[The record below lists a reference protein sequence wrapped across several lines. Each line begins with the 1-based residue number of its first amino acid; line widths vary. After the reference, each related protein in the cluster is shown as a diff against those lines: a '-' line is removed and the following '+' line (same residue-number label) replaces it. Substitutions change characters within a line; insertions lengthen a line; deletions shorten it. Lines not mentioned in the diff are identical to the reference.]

1 MQRILSKRVLRDIR
15 ENLLRYLALFFL
27 VAMVMYMVVAIVGA
41 SETIMQGTEES
52 AAVHHREDGQFGVFV
67 PLTDSEVTQIT
78 DKGVTVQQDFSLD
91 FHQGQATLRI
101 YQAREKIDLFAPEQG
116 AELPMQGEILLEQHY
131 AEKHELGLGDT
142 LTVGG
147 RDFIVAGIGSTPDY
161 DATYEKTS
169 DTTVDSNLFGVGFV
183 TAEDYEALKAGGQN
197 FRTED
202 YTYTY
207 LLNGAM
213 TDQELKELLQSFELD
228 RSKVTDTY
236 FLEMLADAEET
247 KNDIQDGIRELLDGV
262 NELTDG
268 VDELAEHNTDLTDA
282 ADTLFD
288 AMLEQVNDS
297 LEDAGVEVT
306 LTSSNYEQ
314 QLNTMIADPHAYTAS
329 MQEDLQDIKKSLD
342 ELQEF
347 RDGVKSYT
355 DGVNAASAGGG
366 ALVGGMSKITENS
379 AALNQGAYGIF
390 NAILGMVNEQLKTQL
405 EPYAAYGIT
414 FSGLTLDGYGEQLDQ
429 MAAVFTQ
436 KGASQTAAQLA
447 AVKGQ
452 LDKVARFRDGV
463 KAYTAGV
470 GEAAGGSQQLFGGLS
485 VLYTA
490 SEPLVS
496 GTDAV
501 VDALMDMV
509 EAQLKEN
516 NITVDLTADNYKEE
530 LDRLAAEGS
539 MDIKLRDS
547 LQEAKDT
554 LADLEDFREG
564 IIEYTDAVSEIA
576 DGSKELR
583 DGVRELQ
590 EEADDMIEEY
600 FTFDIDNLTQFL
612 IAEDNPRIDAAA
624 GDVVINRF
632 AGILAGIILMVL
644 FTYVISVF
652 VIHNIEKESSVI
664 GALYAL
670 GVTRGQLLF
679 HYLLNP
685 MLISFLGGAV
695 GCILGFSKYGTGWQM
710 GDSIAYYSLPPM
722 QIVTP
727 GYLLFYSLIMPPVT
741 AAVVNYLVI
750 NKKLKRTALSLLRNE
765 QTAGKAGRIQNMNLG
780 NMKFLLRFQIRQMLR
795 EIRSAFAVVIGMF
808 ICLLILMLSIDCAV
822 LCINFGNACLE
833 ETKYAYMYTYKYP
846 TEDVPEGGTP
856 AYVENLKKE
865 AYGYNLDVTVLG
877 IDDDNPYF
885 PIATADKKNEIV
897 ISSAAAQ
904 KFGVKVGDKLVLS
917 DEVNERDYAFTV
929 KDIVSFTSGLLILM
943 LSIDCAVLC
952 INFGNACL
960 EETKYAYMYTY
971 KYPTEDVPEGGTP
984 AYVENLKK
992 EAYGYNLD
1000 VTVLGIDDDNPY
1012 FPIATADKKN
1022 EIVISSAA
1030 AQKFGVKVGDK
1041 LVLSDEVNERDYAF
1055 TVKDIVSFTSGVY
1068 VFLDRDVMQELFD
1081 QEDDYYNVVFADHAL
1096 DIDNGRLYA
1105 TVSKDN
1111 VAESSQIF
1119 TDMMGPMVVM
1129 LVAISALIFMI
1140 VMYLMMKVMIDRS
1153 AFSIS
1158 LMKVFGYRRR
1168 EIRRLY
1174 LDGNFYVILLGAVIC
1189 VPLAKWSMDL
1199 VYPYCIANV
1208 AIGMDLKFTPQI
1220 YIMIYGGILLCYM
1233 VINFLLVGRLNKLV
1247 PAEILKN
1254 RE

>member
-27 VAMVMYMVVAIVGA
+27 VALVMYMVVAIVGA
-41 SETIMQGTEES
+41 AETIMQGTKES
-52 AAVHHREDGQFGVFV
+52 GRIHHREDGQFGVFV
-67 PLTDSEVTQIT
+67 PLTDDEIAQIT
-78 DKGVTVQQDFSLD
+78 EKGVTLQRDFSLD
-91 FHQGQATLRI
+91 FHLGQSTLRV
-101 YQAREKIDLFAPEQG
+101 YRERETVDLFVPSQG
-116 AELPMQGEILLEQHY
+116 SEVPAQGEILLEQHY
-131 AEKHELGLGDT
+131 AEKHELGLGDS

-147 RDFIVAGIGSTPDY
+147 RDFIVTGIGSTPDY
-161 DATYEKTS
+161 DAAYEKTS

-183 TAEDYEALKAGGQN
+183 TAEDYEALKAGGEN

-207 LLNGAM
+207 LLNDAM

-247 KNDIQDGIRELLDGV
+247 KNDLQDGIRELLDGV
-262 NELTDG
+262 NELADG
-268 VDELAEHNTDLTDA
+268 VDELAEHNAELTDA

-297 LEDAGVEVT
+297 LKDAGVEVR

-314 QLNTMIADPHAYTAS
+314 QLNTMIANPHAYTAS
-329 MQEDLQDIKKSLD
+329 MRQDLQDIKKSLD
-342 ELQEF
+342 ELQEYK
-347 RDGVKSYT
+347 DGIKAYT
-355 DGVNAASAGGG
+355 EGVNAASDGSGK
-366 ALVGGMSKITENS
+366 LVVGMGQITANS
-379 AALNQGAYGIF
+379 DALNQGADAIF
-390 NAILGMVNEQLKTQL
+390 NAILGMVNEQLQAQFS
-405 EPYAAYGIT
+405 AAGFP
-414 FSGLTLDGYGEQLDQ
+414 FSGLTADGYGKELDQ
-429 MAAVFTQ
+429 MAVMFTQ
-436 KGASQTAAQLA
+436 MGYSQVAAQLST
-447 AVKGQ
+447 VKGQ
-452 LDKVARFRDGV
+452 LDTVAKFRDGV
-463 KAYTAGV
+463 KAYTKGV
-470 GEAAGGSQQLFGGLS
+470 GEASIGNQQLFGGLS
-485 VLYTA
+485 TLYTA
-490 SEPLVS
+490 SEVVVD

-501 VDALMDMV
+501 VDALIDMV
-509 EAQLKEN
+509 EAQLKESD
-516 NITVDLTADNYKEE
+516 ISVDLTADNYKEE
-530 LDRLAAEGS
+530 LERLTAEGS
-539 MDIKLRDS
+539 SVDAKLKDS
-547 LQEAKDT
+547 LKEAKDT

-564 IIEYTDAVSEIA
+564 IIDYTDAVDEIA
-576 DGSKELR
+576 DGSRELR
-583 DGVRELQ
+583 DGVQELQ
-590 EEADDMIEEY
+590 DETDDMIEEY

-612 IAEDNPRIDAAA
+612 IAADNPRMDAAA
-624 GDVVINRF
+624 GDVIINRF

-685 MLISFLGGAV
+685 MLIAFLGGVV

-722 QIVTP
+722 RIVTP

-741 AAVVNYLVI
+741 AVVVNYLVI
-750 NKKLKRTALSLLRNE
+750 NKKLKCTALSLLRNE

-780 NMKFLLRFQIRQMLR
+780 DMKFLLRFQIRQMLR

-808 ICLLILMLSIDCAV
+808 ICLLILMMSIDCAV

-885 PIATADKKNEIV
+885 PIVTADKKNEIV

-917 DEVNERDYAFTV
+917 DEVKERDYAFTV
-929 KDIVSFTSGLLILM
+929 KNIV
-943 LSIDCAVLC
+943 
-952 INFGNACL
+952 N
-960 EETKYAYMYTY
+960 
-971 KYPTEDVPEGGTP
+971 
-984 AYVENLKK
+984 
-992 EAYGYNLD
+992 
-1000 VTVLGIDDDNPY
+1000 
-1012 FPIATADKKN
+1012 
-1022 EIVISSAA
+1022 
-1030 AQKFGVKVGDK
+1030 
-1041 LVLSDEVNERDYAF
+1041 
-1055 TVKDIVSFTSGVY
+1055 FTSGVY

-1105 TVSKDN
+1105 TVSKEN
-1111 VAESSQIF
+1111 VEESSQIF

-1174 LDGNFYVILLGAVIC
+1174 LDGNFYVILLGALIC

-1247 PAEILKN
+1247 PAEVLKN

>member
-27 VAMVMYMVVAIVGA
+27 VALVMYMVVAIVGA
-41 SETIMQGTEES
+41 AETIMQGTKES
-52 AAVHHREDGQFGVFV
+52 GRLHHREDGQFGVFV
-67 PLTDSEVTQIT
+67 PLTDDEIAQIT
-78 DKGVTVQQDFSLD
+78 EKGVTLQRDFSLD
-91 FHQGQATLRI
+91 FHLGQSTLRV
-101 YQAREKIDLFAPEQG
+101 YRARETVDLFVPSQG
-116 AELPMQGEILLEQHY
+116 SELPAQGEILLEQHY

-147 RDFIVAGIGSTPDY
+147 RDFTVSGIGSTLDY
-161 DATYEKTS
+161 DAAYEKTS

-183 TAEDYEALKAGGQN
+183 TAEDYEALKAGGEN

-207 LLNGAM
+207 LLNDAM

-262 NELTDG
+262 NELADG
-268 VDELAEHNTDLTDA
+268 VDELAEHNAELTDA
-282 ADTLFD
+282 VDTLFD

-297 LEDAGVEVT
+297 LKEAGVEVT

-314 QLNTMIADPHAYTAS
+314 QLNTMIANPHAYTAS
-329 MQEDLQDIKKSLD
+329 MRQDLQDIKKSLD
-342 ELQEF
+342 ELQEYK
-347 RDGVKSYT
+347 DGIQAYT
-355 DGVNAASAGGG
+355 DGVNAASDGSGK
-366 ALVGGMSKITENS
+366 LVVGMGQITANS
-379 AALNQGAYGIF
+379 DALNQGADAIF
-390 NAILGMVNEQLKTQL
+390 NAILGMVNEQLQAQFNTFGF
-405 EPYAAYGIT
+405 P
-414 FSGLTLDGYGEQLDQ
+414 FSGLTADGYGKELDQ
-429 MAAVFTQ
+429 MAATFTQ
-436 KGASQTAAQLA
+436 MGSSQVAAQLS
-447 AVKGQ
+447 AVKKQ
-452 LDKVARFRDGV
+452 LDKVAQFRDGV
-463 KAYTAGV
+463 KAYTKGV
-470 GEAAGGSQQLFGGLS
+470 GEASIGNQQLFCGLS
-485 VLYTA
+485 TLYTA

-509 EAQLKEN
+509 EAQLEESD
-516 NITVDLTADNYKEE
+516 ISVDLTADNYKEE
-530 LDRLAAEGS
+530 LERLTAEGS
-539 MDIKLRDS
+539 SVDAKLKDS
-547 LQEAKDT
+547 LKEAKDT

-564 IIEYTDAVSEIA
+564 IIDYTDAVDEIA
-576 DGSKELR
+576 DGSRELR
-583 DGVRELQ
+583 DGVQELQ
-590 EEADDMIEEY
+590 DQTDDMIEEY

-612 IAEDNPRIDAAA
+612 IAADNPRIDAAA
-624 GDVVINRF
+624 GDVIINRF
-632 AGILAGIILMVL
+632 AGILAGIILMIL

-685 MLISFLGGAV
+685 MLIAFLGGVV

-710 GDSIAYYSLPPM
+710 DDSIAYYSLPPM
-722 QIVTP
+722 RIVTP

-750 NKKLKRTALSLLRNE
+750 NKKLKCTALSLLRNE

-808 ICLLILMLSIDCAV
+808 ICLLILIMSIDCAV

-904 KFGVKVGDKLVLS
+904 KFGVK
-917 DEVNERDYAFTV
+917 A
-929 KDIVSFTSGLLILM
+929 
-943 LSIDCAVLC
+943 
-952 INFGNACL
+952 
-960 EETKYAYMYTY
+960 
-971 KYPTEDVPEGGTP
+971 
-984 AYVENLKK
+984 
-992 EAYGYNLD
+992 
-1000 VTVLGIDDDNPY
+1000 
-1012 FPIATADKKN
+1012 
-1022 EIVISSAA
+1022 
-1030 AQKFGVKVGDK
+1030 GDK

-1068 VFLDRDVMQELFD
+1068 VFLDRDIMQELFD

-1105 TVSKDN
+1105 TVSKEN
-1111 VAESSQIF
+1111 VEESSQIF

-1174 LDGNFYVILLGAVIC
+1174 LDGNFYVILLGALIC

-1247 PAEILKN
+1247 PAEVLKN

>member
-27 VAMVMYMVVAIVGA
+27 VALVMYMVVAIVGA
-41 SETIMQGTEES
+41 AETIMQGTKES
-52 AAVHHREDGQFGVFV
+52 GRLHHREDGQFGVFV
-67 PLTDSEVTQIT
+67 PLTDGEIAQIT
-78 DKGVTVQQDFSLD
+78 EKGVTLQRDFSMD
-91 FHQGQATLRI
+91 FHLGQSTLRV
-101 YQAREKIDLFAPEQG
+101 YQARENVDLFVSSQG
-116 AELPMQGEILLEQHY
+116 SEVPAQGEILLEQHY

-147 RDFIVAGIGSTPDY
+147 RDFTVTGIGSTPDY
-161 DATYEKTS
+161 DAAYEKTS

-183 TAEDYEALKAGGQN
+183 TAQDYEALKAGGEN

-207 LLNGAM
+207 LLNDAM
-213 TDQELKELLQSFELD
+213 TDQELKDMLQSFELD

-247 KNDIQDGIRELLDGV
+247 KNDIQDGIQELLDGV
-262 NELTDG
+262 NELADG
-268 VDELAEHNTDLTDA
+268 VDELAEHNAELTDA

-297 LEDAGVEVT
+297 LKDAGVEVT

-314 QLNTMIADPHAYTAS
+314 QLSTMIANPHAYTAS
-329 MQEDLQDIKKSLD
+329 IRQDLQEAKKSL
-342 ELQEF
+342 EALQEYK
-347 RDGVKSYT
+347 DGIKAYT
-355 DGVNAASAGGG
+355 DGVNAASDGSGK
-366 ALVGGMSKITENS
+366 LVVGMGQITANS
-379 AALNQGAYGIF
+379 DALNQGADAIF
-390 NAILGMVNEQLKTQL
+390 NAILGMVNEQLQAQL
-405 EPYAAYGIT
+405 ST
-414 FSGLTLDGYGEQLDQ
+414 VKSQLDT
-429 MAAVFTQ
+429 V
-436 KGASQTAAQLA
+436 AQ
-447 AVKGQ
+447 
-452 LDKVARFRDGV
+452 FRDGV
-463 KAYTAGV
+463 KTYTKGV
-470 GEAAGGSQQLFGGLS
+470 GEASIGSQQLFCGLS
-485 VLYTA
+485 TLYTA
-490 SEPLVS
+490 SETVVD

-501 VDALMDMV
+501 VDALIDMV
-509 EAQLKEN
+509 EAQLKESD
-516 NITVDLTADNYKEE
+516 ITVDLTSDNYKEE
-530 LDRLAAEGS
+530 LDRLMAEGS
-539 MDIKLRDS
+539 SVDVKLKDS
-547 LQEAKDT
+547 LNDAKDT

-564 IIEYTDAVSEIA
+564 IIDYTDAVDEIA
-576 DGSKELR
+576 DGSRELR
-583 DGVRELQ
+583 DGVQELQ
-590 EEADDMIEEY
+590 DETDDMIEEY
-600 FTFDIDNLTQFL
+600 FAFDIDNLTQFL
-612 IAEDNPRIDAAA
+612 IAADNPRMDAAA

-685 MLISFLGGAV
+685 LLISFLGGAV
-695 GCILGFSKYGTGWQM
+695 GCILGFSEYGTGWQM

-722 QIVTP
+722 RIVTP

-750 NKKLKRTALSLLRNE
+750 NKKLKCTALSLLRNE

-808 ICLLILMLSIDCAV
+808 ICLLILMMSIDCAV

-846 TEDVPEGGTP
+846 TEDVPEGGIP

-885 PIATADKKNEIV
+885 PIVTADKKNEIV

-929 KDIVSFTSGLLILM
+929 KNIV
-943 LSIDCAVLC
+943 
-952 INFGNACL
+952 N
-960 EETKYAYMYTY
+960 
-971 KYPTEDVPEGGTP
+971 
-984 AYVENLKK
+984 
-992 EAYGYNLD
+992 
-1000 VTVLGIDDDNPY
+1000 
-1012 FPIATADKKN
+1012 
-1022 EIVISSAA
+1022 
-1030 AQKFGVKVGDK
+1030 
-1041 LVLSDEVNERDYAF
+1041 
-1055 TVKDIVSFTSGVY
+1055 FTSGVY

-1105 TVSKDN
+1105 TVSKEN
-1111 VAESSQIF
+1111 VEESSQIF

-1168 EIRRLY
+1168 EIRKLY
-1174 LDGNFYVILLGAVIC
+1174 LDGNFYVILLGALIC

-1208 AIGMDLKFTPQI
+1208 AIGMDIRFTPQI
-1220 YIMIYGGILLCYM
+1220 YIMIYGGILICYM

-1247 PAEILKN
+1247 PAEVLKN

>member
-27 VAMVMYMVVAIVGA
+27 VALVMYMVVAIVGA
-41 SETIMQGTEES
+41 AETIMQGTKES
-52 AAVHHREDGQFGVFV
+52 GRIHHREDGQFGVFV
-67 PLTDSEVTQIT
+67 PLTDDEIAQIT
-78 DKGVTVQQDFSLD
+78 EKGVTLQRDFSLD
-91 FHQGQATLRI
+91 FHLGQSTLRV
-101 YQAREKIDLFAPEQG
+101 YRARETVDLFVPSQG
-116 AELPMQGEILLEQHY
+116 SELPAQGEILLEQHY

-147 RDFIVAGIGSTPDY
+147 RDFTVSGIGSTPDY
-161 DATYEKTS
+161 DAAYEKTS

-183 TAEDYEALKAGGQN
+183 TAEDYEALKAGGEN

-207 LLNGAM
+207 LLNDAM

-262 NELTDG
+262 NELADG
-268 VDELAEHNTDLTDA
+268 VDELAEHNAELTDA

-297 LEDAGVEVT
+297 LKEAGVEVT

-314 QLNTMIADPHAYTAS
+314 QLNNMIANPHAYTAS
-329 MQEDLQDIKKSLD
+329 MRQDLQDIKKSLD
-342 ELQEF
+342 ELQEYK
-347 RDGVKSYT
+347 DGIKAYT
-355 DGVNAASAGGG
+355 DGVNAASDGSGK
-366 ALVGGMSKITENS
+366 LVVGMGQITANS
-379 AALNQGAYGIF
+379 DALNQGADAIF
-390 NAILGMVNEQLKTQL
+390 NAILGMVNEQLQAQFSTS
-405 EPYAAYGIT
+405 GFT
-414 FSGLTLDGYGEQLDQ
+414 FLGLTTDGYGKELDQ
-429 MAAVFTQ
+429 MAATFTQ
-436 KGASQTAAQLA
+436 RGAPQVAAQLS
-447 AVKGQ
+447 AVKSQ
-452 LDKVARFRDGV
+452 LDTVAQFRDGV
-463 KAYTAGV
+463 KAYTKGV
-470 GEAAGGSQQLFGGLS
+470 GEASIGNQQLFCGLS
-485 VLYTA
+485 TLYTA
-490 SEPLVS
+490 SETVVD

-501 VDALMDMV
+501 VDALIDMV
-509 EAQLKEN
+509 EAQLKESD
-516 NITVDLTADNYKEE
+516 ITVDLTADNYREE
-530 LDRLAAEGS
+530 LERLTAEGS
-539 MDIKLRDS
+539 SVDVKLKDS
-547 LQEAKDT
+547 LKEAKDT
-554 LADLEDFREG
+554 LVDLEDFREG
-564 IIEYTDAVSEIA
+564 IIDYTDAVDEIA
-576 DGSKELR
+576 DGSRELR
-583 DGVRELQ
+583 DGVQELQ
-590 EEADDMIEEY
+590 DETDDMIEEY
-600 FTFDIDNLTQFL
+600 FAFDIDNLTQFL
-612 IAEDNPRIDAAA
+612 IAADNPRIDAAA
-624 GDVVINRF
+624 GDVIINRF

-685 MLISFLGGAV
+685 MLIAFLGGVV

-722 QIVTP
+722 RIVTP

-750 NKKLKRTALSLLRNE
+750 NKKLKCTALSLLRNE

-808 ICLLILMLSIDCAV
+808 ICLLILMMSIDCAV

-904 KFGVKVGDKLVLS
+904 KFGVKAGDKLVLS

-929 KDIVSFTSGLLILM
+929 KNIV
-943 LSIDCAVLC
+943 
-952 INFGNACL
+952 N
-960 EETKYAYMYTY
+960 
-971 KYPTEDVPEGGTP
+971 
-984 AYVENLKK
+984 
-992 EAYGYNLD
+992 
-1000 VTVLGIDDDNPY
+1000 
-1012 FPIATADKKN
+1012 
-1022 EIVISSAA
+1022 
-1030 AQKFGVKVGDK
+1030 
-1041 LVLSDEVNERDYAF
+1041 
-1055 TVKDIVSFTSGVY
+1055 FTSGVY
-1068 VFLDRDVMQELFD
+1068 VFLNRDVMQELFD

-1105 TVSKDN
+1105 TVSKEN
-1111 VAESSQIF
+1111 VEESSQIF

-1174 LDGNFYVILLGAVIC
+1174 LDGNFYVILLGALIC

-1247 PAEILKN
+1247 PAEVLKN

>member
-27 VAMVMYMVVAIVGA
+27 VALVMYMVVAIVGA
-41 SETIMQGTEES
+41 AETIMQGTKES
-52 AAVHHREDGQFGVFV
+52 GRIHHREDGQFGVFV
-67 PLTDSEVTQIT
+67 PLTDDEIAQIT
-78 DKGVTVQQDFSLD
+78 EKGVTLQRDFSLD
-91 FHQGQATLRI
+91 FHLGQSTLRV
-101 YQAREKIDLFAPEQG
+101 YRARETVDLFVPSQG
-116 AELPMQGEILLEQHY
+116 SELPAQGEILLEQHY
-131 AEKHELGLGDT
+131 AEKHELGLGDS

-147 RDFIVAGIGSTPDY
+147 RDFIVTGIGSTPDY
-161 DATYEKTS
+161 DAAYEKTS

-183 TAEDYEALKAGGQN
+183 TAEDYEALKAGGEN

-207 LLNGAM
+207 LLNDAM

-262 NELTDG
+262 NELADG
-268 VDELAEHNTDLTDA
+268 VDELAEHNTELTDA

-297 LEDAGVEVT
+297 LKEAGVEVT

-314 QLNTMIADPHAYTAS
+314 QLNTMIANPHAYTAS
-329 MQEDLQDIKKSLD
+329 MRQDLQDIKKSLE
-342 ELQEF
+342 ELQEYK
-347 RDGVKSYT
+347 DGIQAYT
-355 DGVNAASAGGG
+355 DGVNAASDGSGK
-366 ALVGGMSKITENS
+366 LVVGMGQITANS
-379 AALNQGAYGIF
+379 DALNQGADAIF
-390 NAILGMVNEQLKTQL
+390 NAILGMVNEQLQAQFNTS
-405 EPYAAYGIT
+405 GFT
-414 FSGLTLDGYGEQLDQ
+414 FLGLTTDGYGKELDQ
-429 MAAVFTQ
+429 MATTFTQ
-436 KGASQTAAQLA
+436 MGAHQVAAQLS
-447 AVKGQ
+447 AVKSQ
-452 LDKVARFRDGV
+452 LDTVAQFRDGV
-463 KAYTAGV
+463 KAYTKGV
-470 GEAAGGSQQLFGGLS
+470 GEASIGNQQLFGGLS
-485 VLYTA
+485 TLYTA
-490 SEPLVS
+490 SEVVVD

-501 VDALMDMV
+501 VDALIDMV
-509 EAQLKEN
+509 EAQLKESD
-516 NITVDLTADNYKEE
+516 ITVDLTADNYKEE
-530 LDRLAAEGS
+530 LERLTAEGS
-539 MDIKLRDS
+539 SVDAKLKDS
-547 LQEAKDT
+547 LKDAKDT

-564 IIEYTDAVSEIA
+564 IIDYTDAVDEIA
-576 DGSKELR
+576 DGSRELR
-583 DGVRELQ
+583 DGVQELQ
-590 EEADDMIEEY
+590 DETDDMIEEY

-612 IAEDNPRIDAAA
+612 IAADNPRIDAAA

-632 AGILAGIILMVL
+632 AGILSGIILMVL

-695 GCILGFSKYGTGWQM
+695 GCILGFSEYGTGWQM
-710 GDSIAYYSLPPM
+710 GDSTAYYSLPPM
-722 QIVTP
+722 RIVTP

-750 NKKLKRTALSLLRNE
+750 NKKLKCTALSLLRNE

-929 KDIVSFTSGLLILM
+929 KDIVSFTSG
-943 LSIDCAVLC
+943 
-952 INFGNACL
+952 
-960 EETKYAYMYTY
+960 
-971 KYPTEDVPEGGTP
+971 
-984 AYVENLKK
+984 
-992 EAYGYNLD
+992 
-1000 VTVLGIDDDNPY
+1000 
-1012 FPIATADKKN
+1012 
-1022 EIVISSAA
+1022 
-1030 AQKFGVKVGDK
+1030 
-1041 LVLSDEVNERDYAF
+1041 
-1055 TVKDIVSFTSGVY
+1055 VY

-1096 DIDNGRLYA
+1096 DIDNCRLYA

-1247 PAEILKN
+1247 PAEVLKN

>member
-41 SETIMQGTEES
+41 AETIMQGTKES
-52 AAVHHREDGQFGVFV
+52 GRLHHREDGQFGVFV
-67 PLTDSEVTQIT
+67 PLTDEEIAQIT
-78 DKGVTVQQDFSLD
+78 EKGVTLQRDFSLD
-91 FHQGQATLRI
+91 FHLGQSTLRV
-101 YQAREKIDLFAPEQG
+101 YRARETVDLFVPSQG
-116 AELPMQGEILLEQHY
+116 SELPAQGEILLEQHY
-131 AEKHELGLGDT
+131 AEKHELGLGDS

-147 RDFIVAGIGSTPDY
+147 RDFIVTGIGSTPDY
-161 DATYEKTS
+161 DAAYEKTS

-183 TAEDYEALKAGGQN
+183 TAEDYEALKTVGEN

-207 LLNGAM
+207 LLNDAM

-262 NELTDG
+262 NELADG
-268 VDELAEHNTDLTDA
+268 VDELAEHNTELTDA

-297 LEDAGVEVT
+297 LKEAGVEVT

-314 QLNTMIADPHAYTAS
+314 QLNTMIANPHAYTAS
-329 MQEDLQDIKKSLD
+329 MRQDLQDIKKSLD
-342 ELQEF
+342 ELQEYT
-347 RDGVKSYT
+347 DGIKAYT
-355 DGVNAASAGGG
+355 DGVNAASDGSGK
-366 ALVGGMSKITENS
+366 LVVGMGQITANS
-379 AALNQGAYGIF
+379 DALNQGADAIF
-390 NAILGMVNEQLKTQL
+390 NAILGMVNEQLQAQFHTS
-405 EPYAAYGIT
+405 GFT
-414 FSGLTLDGYGEQLDQ
+414 FSGLTADGYGKELDQ
-429 MAAVFTQ
+429 MAAMFTQ
-436 KGASQTAAQLA
+436 MGYSQVAAQLST
-447 AVKGQ
+447 VKDQ
-452 LDKVARFRDGV
+452 LDTVAQFRDGV
-463 KAYTAGV
+463 KAYTKGV
-470 GEAAGGSQQLFGGLS
+470 GEASIGNQQLFCGLS
-485 VLYTA
+485 TLYTA
-490 SEPLVS
+490 SEVVVD

-501 VDALMDMV
+501 VDALIDMV
-509 EAQLKEN
+509 EAQLKESD
-516 NITVDLTADNYKEE
+516 ITVDLTADNYKEE
-530 LDRLAAEGS
+530 LERLTAEGS
-539 MDIKLRDS
+539 SVDVKLKDS
-547 LQEAKDT
+547 LKEAKDT

-564 IIEYTDAVSEIA
+564 IIDYTDAVDEIA
-576 DGSKELR
+576 DGSRELR
-583 DGVRELQ
+583 DGVQELQ
-590 EEADDMIEEY
+590 DETDDMIEEY

-612 IAEDNPRIDAAA
+612 IAADNPRMDAAA

-695 GCILGFSKYGTGWQM
+695 GCILGFSEYGTGWQM

-722 QIVTP
+722 RIVTP

-750 NKKLKRTALSLLRNE
+750 NKKLKCTALSLLRNE

-808 ICLLILMLSIDCAV
+808 ICLLILMMSIDCAV

-885 PIATADKKNEIV
+885 HIV
-897 ISSAAAQ
+897 
-904 KFGVKVGDKLVLS
+904 
-917 DEVNERDYAFTV
+917 
-929 KDIVSFTSGLLILM
+929 
-943 LSIDCAVLC
+943 
-952 INFGNACL
+952 
-960 EETKYAYMYTY
+960 
-971 KYPTEDVPEGGTP
+971 
-984 AYVENLKK
+984 
-992 EAYGYNLD
+992 
-1000 VTVLGIDDDNPY
+1000 
-1012 FPIATADKKN
+1012 TADKKN

-1068 VFLDRDVMQELFD
+1068 VFLDRDIMQELFD

-1105 TVSKDN
+1105 TVSKEN
-1111 VAESSQIF
+1111 VEESSQIF

-1168 EIRRLY
+1168 EIRKLY
-1174 LDGNFYVILLGAVIC
+1174 LDGNFYVILLGALIC

-1247 PAEILKN
+1247 PAEVLKN

>member
-27 VAMVMYMVVAIVGA
+27 VALVMYMVVAIVGA
-41 SETIMQGTEES
+41 AETIMQGTKES
-52 AAVHHREDGQFGVFV
+52 GRLHHREDGQFGVFV
-67 PLTDSEVTQIT
+67 PLTDGEFAQIT
-78 DKGVTVQQDFSLD
+78 EKGVTLQRDFSMD
-91 FHQGQATLRI
+91 FHLGQSTLRV
-101 YQAREKIDLFAPEQG
+101 YQARENVDLFVPSQG
-116 AELPMQGEILLEQHY
+116 SEVPAQGEILLEQHY
-131 AEKHELGLGDT
+131 AEKHELGLGDS

-147 RDFIVAGIGSTPDY
+147 RDFIVTGIGSTPDY
-161 DATYEKTS
+161 DAAYEKTS

-183 TAEDYEALKAGGQN
+183 TAEDYEALKAGGES

-207 LLNGAM
+207 LLNDAM

-262 NELTDG
+262 NELADG
-268 VDELAEHNTDLTDA
+268 VDELAEHNAELTDA

-297 LEDAGVEVT
+297 LKDAGVEVT

-314 QLNTMIADPHAYTAS
+314 QLNTMIANPHAYTAS
-329 MQEDLQDIKKSLD
+329 MRQDLQDIKKSLD
-342 ELQEF
+342 ELQEYK
-347 RDGVKSYT
+347 DGIQAYT
-355 DGVNAASAGGG
+355 DGVNAASDGSGK
-366 ALVGGMSKITENS
+366 LVVGMGQITANS
-379 AALNQGAYGIF
+379 DALNQGADAIF
-390 NAILGMVNEQLKTQL
+390 NAILGMVNEQLQAQFRTS
-405 EPYAAYGIT
+405 GFT
-414 FSGLTLDGYGEQLDQ
+414 FLGLTADGYGKELDQ
-429 MAAVFTQ
+429 MAAMFTQ
-436 KGASQTAAQLA
+436 MGASQVAAQLS
-447 AVKGQ
+447 AVKSQ
-452 LDKVARFRDGV
+452 LDTVAQFRDGV
-463 KAYTAGV
+463 KAYTKGV
-470 GEAAGGSQQLFGGLS
+470 GEASIGNQQLFCGLS
-485 VLYTA
+485 TLYTA

-509 EAQLKEN
+509 EAQLEESD
-516 NITVDLTADNYKEE
+516 ISVDLTADNYKEE
-530 LDRLAAEGS
+530 LERLTAEGS
-539 MDIKLRDS
+539 SVDAKLKDS
-547 LQEAKDT
+547 LKEAKDT

-564 IIEYTDAVSEIA
+564 IIDYTDAVDEIA
-576 DGSKELR
+576 DGSRELR
-583 DGVRELQ
+583 DGVQELQ
-590 EEADDMIEEY
+590 DETDDMIEEY

-612 IAEDNPRIDAAA
+612 IAADNPRIDAAA
-624 GDVVINRF
+624 GDVIINRF

-685 MLISFLGGAV
+685 MLIAFLGGVV
-695 GCILGFSKYGTGWQM
+695 GCILGFSQYGTGWQM

-722 QIVTP
+722 RIVTP

-741 AAVVNYLVI
+741 AVVVNYLVI
-750 NKKLKRTALSLLRNE
+750 NKKLKCTALSLLRNE
-765 QTAGKAGRIQNMNLG
+765 KTAGKAGRIQNMNLG

-808 ICLLILMLSIDCAV
+808 ICLLILMMSIDCAV

-877 IDDDNPYF
+877 IDDGNPYF
-885 PIATADKKNEIV
+885 PIVTADKKNEIV

-929 KDIVSFTSGLLILM
+929 KNIV
-943 LSIDCAVLC
+943 
-952 INFGNACL
+952 N
-960 EETKYAYMYTY
+960 
-971 KYPTEDVPEGGTP
+971 
-984 AYVENLKK
+984 
-992 EAYGYNLD
+992 
-1000 VTVLGIDDDNPY
+1000 
-1012 FPIATADKKN
+1012 
-1022 EIVISSAA
+1022 
-1030 AQKFGVKVGDK
+1030 
-1041 LVLSDEVNERDYAF
+1041 
-1055 TVKDIVSFTSGVY
+1055 FTSGVY

-1105 TVSKDN
+1105 TVSKEN
-1111 VAESSQIF
+1111 VEESSQIF

-1174 LDGNFYVILLGAVIC
+1174 LDGNFYVILLGALIC

-1220 YIMIYGGILLCYM
+1220 YIMIYGGIWLCYM

-1247 PAEILKN
+1247 PAEVLKN

>member
-228 RSKVTDTY
+228 RSKVTDIY

-347 RDGVKSYT
+347 RDGVKCYT

-390 NAILGMVNEQLKTQL
+390 NAILGMVNEQLKAQL

-452 LDKVARFRDGV
+452 LDTVAQFRDGV

-530 LDRLAAEGS
+530 LDRLAAEGSS

-722 QIVTP
+722 QIVDTR
-727 GYLLFYSLIMPPVT
+727 L
-741 AAVVNYLVI
+741 
-750 NKKLKRTALSLLRNE
+750 
-765 QTAGKAGRIQNMNLG
+765 
-780 NMKFLLRFQIRQMLR
+780 
-795 EIRSAFAVVIGMF
+795 SAF
-808 ICLLILMLSIDCAV
+808 LQS
-822 LCINFGNACLE
+822 
-833 ETKYAYMYTYKYP
+833 
-846 TEDVPEGGTP
+846 
-856 AYVENLKKE
+856 
-865 AYGYNLDVTVLG
+865 
-877 IDDDNPYF
+877 
-885 PIATADKKNEIV
+885 
-897 ISSAAAQ
+897 
-904 KFGVKVGDKLVLS
+904 
-917 DEVNERDYAFTV
+917 
-929 KDIVSFTSGLLILM
+929 
-943 LSIDCAVLC
+943 
-952 INFGNACL
+952 
-960 EETKYAYMYTY
+960 
-971 KYPTEDVPEGGTP
+971 
-984 AYVENLKK
+984 
-992 EAYGYNLD
+992 
-1000 VTVLGIDDDNPY
+1000 
-1012 FPIATADKKN
+1012 
-1022 EIVISSAA
+1022 
-1030 AQKFGVKVGDK
+1030 
-1041 LVLSDEVNERDYAF
+1041 
-1055 TVKDIVSFTSGVY
+1055 
-1068 VFLDRDVMQELFD
+1068 
-1081 QEDDYYNVVFADHAL
+1081 DHATC
-1096 DIDNGRLYA
+1096 DG
-1105 TVSKDN
+1105 
-1111 VAESSQIF
+1111 SS
-1119 TDMMGPMVVM
+1119 G
-1129 LVAISALIFMI
+1129 
-1140 VMYLMMKVMIDRS
+1140 
-1153 AFSIS
+1153 
-1158 LMKVFGYRRR
+1158 
-1168 EIRRLY
+1168 
-1174 LDGNFYVILLGAVIC
+1174 
-1189 VPLAKWSMDL
+1189 
-1199 VYPYCIANV
+1199 
-1208 AIGMDLKFTPQI
+1208 
-1220 YIMIYGGILLCYM
+1220 
-1233 VINFLLVGRLNKLV
+1233 KLSGDQ
-1247 PAEILKN
+1247 
-1254 RE
+1254 

>member
-1 MQRILSKRVLRDIR
+1 MRRGFRRQNWRICRMQRILSKRVLRDIR

-41 SETIMQGTEES
+41 AETIMQGTEES

-78 DKGVTVQQDFSLD
+78 DKGVMVQQDFSLD

-262 NELTDG
+262 NELADG

-329 MQEDLQDIKKSLD
+329 MRQDLQDIKKSLD

-379 AALNQGAYGIF
+379 AALNQGADGIF
-390 NAILGMVNEQLKTQL
+390 NAILGMVNEQLKAQL

-436 KGASQTAAQLA
+436 MGASQTAAQLA

-452 LDKVARFRDGV
+452 LDTVAQFRDGV

-516 NITVDLTADNYKEE
+516 NITVDLTADNYKDE
-530 LDRLAAEGS
+530 LERLAAEGSS

-554 LADLEDFREG
+554 LADLENFREG

-590 EEADDMIEEY
+590 EEADDMIEDY

-612 IAEDNPRIDAAA
+612 IAADNPRIDAAA

-685 MLISFLGGAV
+685 LLISFLGGAV
-695 GCILGFSKYGTGWQM
+695 GCILGFPNT
-710 GDSIAYYSLPPM
+710 
-722 QIVTP
+722 
-727 GYLLFYSLIMPPVT
+727 
-741 AAVVNYLVI
+741 
-750 NKKLKRTALSLLRNE
+750 E
-765 QTAGKAGRIQNMNLG
+765 QAGRWAIVLHII
-780 NMKFLLRFQIRQMLR
+780 LCHLC
-795 EIRSAFAVVIGMF
+795 RS
-808 ICLLILMLSIDCAV
+808 
-822 LCINFGNACLE
+822 
-833 ETKYAYMYTYKYP
+833 
-846 TEDVPEGGTP
+846 
-856 AYVENLKKE
+856 
-865 AYGYNLDVTVLG
+865 
-877 IDDDNPYF
+877 
-885 PIATADKKNEIV
+885 
-897 ISSAAAQ
+897 
-904 KFGVKVGDKLVLS
+904 
-917 DEVNERDYAFTV
+917 
-929 KDIVSFTSGLLILM
+929 
-943 LSIDCAVLC
+943 
-952 INFGNACL
+952 
-960 EETKYAYMYTY
+960 
-971 KYPTEDVPEGGTP
+971 
-984 AYVENLKK
+984 
-992 EAYGYNLD
+992 
-1000 VTVLGIDDDNPY
+1000 
-1012 FPIATADKKN
+1012 
-1022 EIVISSAA
+1022 
-1030 AQKFGVKVGDK
+1030 
-1041 LVLSDEVNERDYAF
+1041 
-1055 TVKDIVSFTSGVY
+1055 
-1068 VFLDRDVMQELFD
+1068 
-1081 QEDDYYNVVFADHAL
+1081 
-1096 DIDNGRLYA
+1096 
-1105 TVSKDN
+1105 
-1111 VAESSQIF
+1111 
-1119 TDMMGPMVVM
+1119 
-1129 LVAISALIFMI
+1129 
-1140 VMYLMMKVMIDRS
+1140 
-1153 AFSIS
+1153 
-1158 LMKVFGYRRR
+1158 
-1168 EIRRLY
+1168 
-1174 LDGNFYVILLGAVIC
+1174 
-1189 VPLAKWSMDL
+1189 
-1199 VYPYCIANV
+1199 
-1208 AIGMDLKFTPQI
+1208 
-1220 YIMIYGGILLCYM
+1220 
-1233 VINFLLVGRLNKLV
+1233 
-1247 PAEILKN
+1247 
-1254 RE
+1254 

>member
-27 VAMVMYMVVAIVGA
+27 VALVMYMVVAIVGA
-41 SETIMQGTEES
+41 AETIMQGTKES
-52 AAVHHREDGQFGVFV
+52 GRLHHREDGQFGVFV
-67 PLTDSEVTQIT
+67 PLTDGEFAQIT
-78 DKGVTVQQDFSLD
+78 EKGVTLQRDFSMD
-91 FHQGQATLRI
+91 FHLGQSTLRV
-101 YQAREKIDLFAPEQG
+101 YQARENVDLFVPSQG
-116 AELPMQGEILLEQHY
+116 SEVPAQGEILLEQHY
-131 AEKHELGLGDT
+131 AEKHELGLGDS

-147 RDFIVAGIGSTPDY
+147 RDFIVTGIGSTPDY
-161 DATYEKTS
+161 DAAYEKTS

-183 TAEDYEALKAGGQN
+183 TAEDYEALKAGGES

-207 LLNGAM
+207 LLNDAM

-262 NELTDG
+262 NELADG
-268 VDELAEHNTDLTDA
+268 VDELAEHNAELTDA

-297 LEDAGVEVT
+297 LKDAGVEVT

-314 QLNTMIADPHAYTAS
+314 QLNTMIANPHAYTAS
-329 MQEDLQDIKKSLD
+329 MRQDLQDIKKSLD
-342 ELQEF
+342 ELQEYK
-347 RDGVKSYT
+347 DGIQAYT
-355 DGVNAASAGGG
+355 DGVNAASDGSGK
-366 ALVGGMSKITENS
+366 LVVGMGQITANS
-379 AALNQGAYGIF
+379 DALNQGADAIF
-390 NAILGMVNEQLKTQL
+390 NAILGMVNEQLQAQFRTS
-405 EPYAAYGIT
+405 GFT
-414 FSGLTLDGYGEQLDQ
+414 FLGLTADGYGKELDQ
-429 MAAVFTQ
+429 MAAMFTQ
-436 KGASQTAAQLA
+436 MGASQVAAQLS
-447 AVKGQ
+447 AVKSQ
-452 LDKVARFRDGV
+452 LDTVAQFRDGV
-463 KAYTAGV
+463 KAYTKGV
-470 GEAAGGSQQLFGGLS
+470 GEASIGNQQLFCGLS
-485 VLYTA
+485 TLYTA

-509 EAQLKEN
+509 EAQLEESD
-516 NITVDLTADNYKEE
+516 ISVDLTADNYKEE
-530 LDRLAAEGS
+530 LERLTAEGS
-539 MDIKLRDS
+539 SVDAKLKDS
-547 LQEAKDT
+547 LKEAKDT

-564 IIEYTDAVSEIA
+564 IIDYTDAVDEIA
-576 DGSKELR
+576 DGSRELR
-583 DGVRELQ
+583 DGVQELQ
-590 EEADDMIEEY
+590 DETDDMIEEY

-612 IAEDNPRIDAAA
+612 IAADNPRIDAAA
-624 GDVVINRF
+624 GDVIINRF

-765 QTAGKAGRIQNMNLG
+765 QTAGKAGRVQNMNLG

-929 KDIVSFTSGLLILM
+929 KDIVSFTSG
-943 LSIDCAVLC
+943 
-952 INFGNACL
+952 
-960 EETKYAYMYTY
+960 
-971 KYPTEDVPEGGTP
+971 
-984 AYVENLKK
+984 
-992 EAYGYNLD
+992 
-1000 VTVLGIDDDNPY
+1000 
-1012 FPIATADKKN
+1012 
-1022 EIVISSAA
+1022 
-1030 AQKFGVKVGDK
+1030 
-1041 LVLSDEVNERDYAF
+1041 
-1055 TVKDIVSFTSGVY
+1055 VY

-1096 DIDNGRLYA
+1096 DIDNCRLYA

-1220 YIMIYGGILLCYM
+1220 YIMIYGGIWLCYI

-1247 PAEILKN
+1247 PAEVLKN

>member
-1 MQRILSKRVLRDIR
+1 MRSGFRRQNWRICRMQRILSKRVLRDIR

-27 VAMVMYMVVAIVGA
+27 VALVMYMVVAIVGA
-41 SETIMQGTEES
+41 AETIMQGTKES
-52 AAVHHREDGQFGVFV
+52 GRIHHREDGQFGVFV
-67 PLTDSEVTQIT
+67 PLTDDEIAQIT
-78 DKGVTVQQDFSLD
+78 EKGVTLQRDFSLD
-91 FHQGQATLRI
+91 FHLGQSTLRV
-101 YQAREKIDLFAPEQG
+101 YQARETVDLFVPSQG
-116 AELPMQGEILLEQHY
+116 SEVPAQGEILLEQHY
-131 AEKHELGLGDT
+131 AEKHELGLGDS

-147 RDFIVAGIGSTPDY
+147 RDFIVTGIGSTPDY
-161 DATYEKTS
+161 DAAYEKTS

-183 TAEDYEALKAGGQN
+183 TAEDYEALKAGGES

-207 LLNGAM
+207 LLNDAM

-262 NELTDG
+262 NELADG
-268 VDELAEHNTDLTDA
+268 VDELAEHNAELTDA

-297 LEDAGVEVT
+297 LKDAGVEVT

-314 QLNTMIADPHAYTAS
+314 QLNTMIANPHAYTAS
-329 MQEDLQDIKKSLD
+329 IRQDLQEAKKSL
-342 ELQEF
+342 EALQEYK
-347 RDGVKSYT
+347 DGIQAYT
-355 DGVNAASAGGG
+355 DGVNAASDGSGK
-366 ALVGGMSKITENS
+366 LVVGMGQITANS
-379 AALNQGAYGIF
+379 DALNQGADAIF
-390 NAILGMVNEQLKTQL
+390 NAILGMVNEQLQAQFHTS
-405 EPYAAYGIT
+405 GFT
-414 FSGLTLDGYGEQLDQ
+414 FSGLTADGYGKELDQ
-429 MAAVFTQ
+429 MAAMFTQ
-436 KGASQTAAQLA
+436 MGAPQVAAQLST
-447 AVKGQ
+447 VKSQ
-452 LDKVARFRDGV
+452 LDTVAQFRDGV
-463 KAYTAGV
+463 KAYTKGV
-470 GEAAGGSQQLFGGLS
+470 GEASIGNQQLFCGLS
-485 VLYTA
+485 TLYTA

-509 EAQLKEN
+509 EAQLEESD
-516 NITVDLTADNYKEE
+516 ISVDLTADNYKEE
-530 LDRLAAEGS
+530 LERLTAGGS
-539 MDIKLRDS
+539 SVDAKLKDS
-547 LQEAKDT
+547 LKDAKDT

-564 IIEYTDAVSEIA
+564 IIDYTDAVDEIA
-576 DGSKELR
+576 DGSRELR
-583 DGVRELQ
+583 DGVQELQ
-590 EEADDMIEEY
+590 DETDDMIEEY

-612 IAEDNPRIDAAA
+612 IAADNPRMDAAA
-624 GDVVINRF
+624 GDVIINRF

-685 MLISFLGGAV
+685 LLIAFLGGVV

-722 QIVTP
+722 RIVTP

-741 AAVVNYLVI
+741 AVVVNYLVI
-750 NKKLKRTALSLLRNE
+750 NKKLKCTALSLLRNE

-808 ICLLILMLSIDCAV
+808 ICLLILMMSIDCAV

-885 PIATADKKNEIV
+885 PIVTADKKNEIV

-929 KDIVSFTSGLLILM
+929 KNIV
-943 LSIDCAVLC
+943 
-952 INFGNACL
+952 N
-960 EETKYAYMYTY
+960 
-971 KYPTEDVPEGGTP
+971 
-984 AYVENLKK
+984 
-992 EAYGYNLD
+992 
-1000 VTVLGIDDDNPY
+1000 
-1012 FPIATADKKN
+1012 
-1022 EIVISSAA
+1022 
-1030 AQKFGVKVGDK
+1030 
-1041 LVLSDEVNERDYAF
+1041 
-1055 TVKDIVSFTSGVY
+1055 FTSGVY

-1105 TVSKDN
+1105 TVSKEN
-1111 VAESSQIF
+1111 VEESSQIF

-1158 LMKVFGYRRR
+1158 LMKVFGYHRR

-1174 LDGNFYVILLGAVIC
+1174 LDGNFYVILLGALIC

-1247 PAEILKN
+1247 PAEVLKN

>member
-27 VAMVMYMVVAIVGA
+27 VALVMYMVVAIVGA
-41 SETIMQGTEES
+41 AETIMQGTKES
-52 AAVHHREDGQFGVFV
+52 GRLHHREDGQFGVFV
-67 PLTDSEVTQIT
+67 PLTDGEIAQIT
-78 DKGVTVQQDFSLD
+78 EKGVTLQRDFSLD
-91 FHQGQATLRI
+91 FHLGQSTLRI
-101 YQAREKIDLFAPEQG
+101 YQERENVDLFVSSQG
-116 AELPMQGEILLEQHY
+116 SEVPAQGEILLEQHY

-147 RDFIVAGIGSTPDY
+147 RDFTVTGIGSTPDY
-161 DATYEKTS
+161 DAAYEKTS

-183 TAEDYEALKAGGQN
+183 TAQDYEALKAGGEN

-207 LLNGAM
+207 LLNDAM
-213 TDQELKELLQSFELD
+213 TDQELKDMLQSFELD

-247 KNDIQDGIRELLDGV
+247 KNDIQDGIQELLDGV
-262 NELTDG
+262 NELADG
-268 VDELAEHNTDLTDA
+268 VDELAEHNAELTDA

-297 LEDAGVEVT
+297 LKDAGVEVT

-314 QLNTMIADPHAYTAS
+314 QLNTMIANPHAYTAS
-329 MQEDLQDIKKSLD
+329 IRQDLQEAKKSLE
-342 ELQEF
+342 ELQEYK
-347 RDGVKSYT
+347 DGIKAYT
-355 DGVNAASAGGG
+355 DGVNAASDGSGK
-366 ALVGGMSKITENS
+366 LVVGMGQITANNDV
-379 AALNQGAYGIF
+379 LNQGADAIF
-390 NAILGMVNEQLKTQL
+390 NAILGLVNEQLQTQL
-405 EPYAAYGIT
+405 SAAGVP
-414 FSGLTLDGYGEQLDQ
+414 FSGLTTDGYGKELDQ
-429 MAAVFTQ
+429 MAATFIQ
-436 KGASQTAAQLA
+436 LGASQVTEQLS
-447 AVKGQ
+447 AVKSQ
-452 LDKVARFRDGV
+452 LDTVAQFRDGV
-463 KAYTAGV
+463 KAYTKGV
-470 GEAAGGSQQLFGGLS
+470 GEASIGNQQLFCGLS
-485 VLYTA
+485 TLYTA
-490 SEPLVS
+490 SEVVVD

-501 VDALMDMV
+501 VDALIDMV
-509 EAQLKEN
+509 EAQLKESD
-516 NITVDLTADNYKEE
+516 ITVDLTSDNYKEE
-530 LDRLAAEGS
+530 LDRLMAEGS
-539 MDIKLRDS
+539 SVDVKLKDS
-547 LQEAKDT
+547 LKEAKDT

-564 IIEYTDAVSEIA
+564 IIDYTDAVDEIA
-576 DGSKELR
+576 DGSRELR
-583 DGVRELQ
+583 DGVQELQ
-590 EEADDMIEEY
+590 DETDDMIEEY

-612 IAEDNPRIDAAA
+612 IAADNPRIDAAA

-685 MLISFLGGAV
+685 MLISFLGGTV
-695 GCILGFSKYGTGWQM
+695 GCILGFSEYGTGWQM

-722 QIVTP
+722 RIVTP

-765 QTAGKAGRIQNMNLG
+765 QTAGKASRIQNMNLG

-808 ICLLILMLSIDCAV
+808 ICLLILMMSIDCAV

-877 IDDDNPYF
+877 IDDGNPYF
-885 PIATADKKNEIV
+885 PIV
-897 ISSAAAQ
+897 
-904 KFGVKVGDKLVLS
+904 
-917 DEVNERDYAFTV
+917 
-929 KDIVSFTSGLLILM
+929 
-943 LSIDCAVLC
+943 
-952 INFGNACL
+952 
-960 EETKYAYMYTY
+960 
-971 KYPTEDVPEGGTP
+971 
-984 AYVENLKK
+984 
-992 EAYGYNLD
+992 
-1000 VTVLGIDDDNPY
+1000 
-1012 FPIATADKKN
+1012 TADKKN

-1068 VFLDRDVMQELFD
+1068 VFLDRGVMQELFD
-1081 QEDDYYNVVFADHAL
+1081 QEDDYYNVVFADRAL

-1105 TVSKDN
+1105 TVSKEN
-1111 VAESSQIF
+1111 VEESSQIF

-1174 LDGNFYVILLGAVIC
+1174 LDGNFYVILLGALIC

-1208 AIGMDLKFTPQI
+1208 AIGMDIKFTPQI
-1220 YIMIYGGILLCYM
+1220 YIMIYGGIWLCYI

-1247 PAEILKN
+1247 PAEVLKN

>member
-41 SETIMQGTEES
+41 AETIMQGTKES
-52 AAVHHREDGQFGVFV
+52 GRLHHREDGQFGVFV
-67 PLTDSEVTQIT
+67 PLTDDEIAQIT
-78 DKGVTVQQDFSLD
+78 EKGVTLQRDFSLD
-91 FHQGQATLRI
+91 FHLGQSTLRV
-101 YQAREKIDLFAPEQG
+101 YRARETVDLFVPSQG
-116 AELPMQGEILLEQHY
+116 SELPAQGEILLEQHY

-147 RDFIVAGIGSTPDY
+147 RDFTVSGIGSTPDY
-161 DATYEKTS
+161 DAAYEKTS

-183 TAEDYEALKAGGQN
+183 TAEDYEALKAGGEN

-207 LLNGAM
+207 LLNDAM

-262 NELTDG
+262 NELADG
-268 VDELAEHNTDLTDA
+268 VDELAEHNAELTDA

-297 LEDAGVEVT
+297 LKDAGVEVT

-314 QLNTMIADPHAYTAS
+314 QLNNMIANPHAYTAS
-329 MQEDLQDIKKSLD
+329 MRQDLQDIKKSLD
-342 ELQEF
+342 ELQEYK
-347 RDGVKSYT
+347 DGIKAYT
-355 DGVNAASAGGG
+355 DGVNAASDGSGK
-366 ALVGGMSKITENS
+366 LVVGMGQITANS
-379 AALNQGAYGIF
+379 DALNQGADAIF
-390 NAILGMVNEQLKTQL
+390 NAILGMVNKQLQAQFS
-405 EPYAAYGIT
+405 AAG
-414 FSGLTLDGYGEQLDQ
+414 FSELTADGYGKELDQ
-429 MAAVFTQ
+429 MAAMFTQ
-436 KGASQTAAQLA
+436 MGASQVAAQLS
-447 AVKGQ
+447 AVKNQ
-452 LDKVARFRDGV
+452 LDKVAKFRDGV
-463 KAYTAGV
+463 KAYTKGV
-470 GEAAGGSQQLFGGLS
+470 GEASIGNQQLFCGLS
-485 VLYTA
+485 TLYTA

-509 EAQLKEN
+509 EAQLEESD
-516 NITVDLTADNYKEE
+516 ISVDLTADNYKEE
-530 LDRLAAEGS
+530 LERLTAEGS
-539 MDIKLRDS
+539 SVDAKLKDS
-547 LQEAKDT
+547 LKEAKDT

-564 IIEYTDAVSEIA
+564 IIDYTDAVDEIA
-576 DGSKELR
+576 DGSRELR
-583 DGVRELQ
+583 DGVQELQ
-590 EEADDMIEEY
+590 DQTDDMIEEY

-612 IAEDNPRIDAAA
+612 IAADNPRIDAAA
-624 GDVVINRF
+624 GDVIINRF

-685 MLISFLGGAV
+685 MLIAFLGGVV
-695 GCILGFSKYGTGWQM
+695 GCILGFSEYGTGWQM
-710 GDSIAYYSLPPM
+710 DDSIAYYSLPPM
-722 QIVTP
+722 RIVTP

-750 NKKLKRTALSLLRNE
+750 NKKLNRTALSLIRNE

-808 ICLLILMLSIDCAV
+808 ICLLILIMSIDCAV

-904 KFGVKVGDKLVLS
+904 KFGVKAGDKLVLS

-929 KDIVSFTSGLLILM
+929 KNIV
-943 LSIDCAVLC
+943 
-952 INFGNACL
+952 N
-960 EETKYAYMYTY
+960 
-971 KYPTEDVPEGGTP
+971 
-984 AYVENLKK
+984 
-992 EAYGYNLD
+992 
-1000 VTVLGIDDDNPY
+1000 
-1012 FPIATADKKN
+1012 
-1022 EIVISSAA
+1022 
-1030 AQKFGVKVGDK
+1030 
-1041 LVLSDEVNERDYAF
+1041 
-1055 TVKDIVSFTSGVY
+1055 FTSGVY

-1105 TVSKDN
+1105 TVSKEN
-1111 VAESSQIF
+1111 VEESSQIF

-1129 LVAISALIFMI
+1129 LVVISALIFMI

-1174 LDGNFYVILLGAVIC
+1174 LDGNFYVILLGALIC

-1247 PAEILKN
+1247 PAEVLKN

>member
-27 VAMVMYMVVAIVGA
+27 VALVMYMVVAIVGA
-41 SETIMQGTEES
+41 AETIMQGTKES
-52 AAVHHREDGQFGVFV
+52 GRLHHREDGQFGVFV
-67 PLTDSEVTQIT
+67 PLTDGEIAQIT
-78 DKGVTVQQDFSLD
+78 EKGVTLQRDFSMD
-91 FHQGQATLRI
+91 FHLGQSTLRV
-101 YQAREKIDLFAPEQG
+101 YQARENVDLFVSSQG
-116 AELPMQGEILLEQHY
+116 SEVPAQGEILLEQHY

-147 RDFIVAGIGSTPDY
+147 RDFTVTGIGSTPDY
-161 DATYEKTS
+161 DAAYEKTS

-183 TAEDYEALKAGGQN
+183 TAQNYEALKAGGEN

-207 LLNGAM
+207 LLNDAM
-213 TDQELKELLQSFELD
+213 TDQELKDMLQSFELD

-262 NELTDG
+262 NELADG
-268 VDELAEHNTDLTDA
+268 VDELAEHNAELTDA

-297 LEDAGVEVT
+297 LKDAGVEVT

-314 QLNTMIADPHAYTAS
+314 QLSTMIANPHAYTAS
-329 MQEDLQDIKKSLD
+329 IRQDLQEAKKSL
-342 ELQEF
+342 EALQEYK
-347 RDGVKSYT
+347 DGIKAYT
-355 DGVNAASAGGG
+355 DGVNAASDGSGK
-366 ALVGGMSKITENS
+366 LVVGMGQITANS
-379 AALNQGAYGIF
+379 DALNQGADAIF
-390 NAILGMVNEQLKTQL
+390 NAILGMVNEQLQAQL
-405 EPYAAYGIT
+405 ST
-414 FSGLTLDGYGEQLDQ
+414 VKSQLDT
-429 MAAVFTQ
+429 V
-436 KGASQTAAQLA
+436 AQ
-447 AVKGQ
+447 
-452 LDKVARFRDGV
+452 FRDGV
-463 KAYTAGV
+463 KAYTKGV
-470 GEAAGGSQQLFGGLS
+470 GEASIGSQQLFGGLS
-485 VLYTA
+485 TLYTA
-490 SEPLVS
+490 SETVVD

-501 VDALMDMV
+501 VDALIDMV
-509 EAQLKEN
+509 EAQLKESD
-516 NITVDLTADNYKEE
+516 ITVDLTSDNYKEE
-530 LDRLAAEGS
+530 LDRLMAEGS
-539 MDIKLRDS
+539 SVDVKLKDS
-547 LQEAKDT
+547 LNDAKDT

-564 IIEYTDAVSEIA
+564 IIDYTDAVDEIA
-576 DGSKELR
+576 DGSRELR
-583 DGVRELQ
+583 DGVQELQ
-590 EEADDMIEEY
+590 DETDDMIEEY
-600 FTFDIDNLTQFL
+600 FAFDIDNLTQFL
-612 IAEDNPRIDAAA
+612 IAADNPRIDAAA

-685 MLISFLGGAV
+685 LLLSFLGGAV
-695 GCILGFSKYGTGWQM
+695 GCILGFSEYGTGWQM

-722 QIVTP
+722 RIVTP

-750 NKKLKRTALSLLRNE
+750 NKKLKCTALSLLRNE

-808 ICLLILMLSIDCAV
+808 ICLLILMMSIDCAV

-846 TEDVPEGGTP
+846 TEDVPEGGIP

-885 PIATADKKNEIV
+885 PIVTADKKNEIV

-929 KDIVSFTSGLLILM
+929 KNIV
-943 LSIDCAVLC
+943 
-952 INFGNACL
+952 N
-960 EETKYAYMYTY
+960 
-971 KYPTEDVPEGGTP
+971 
-984 AYVENLKK
+984 
-992 EAYGYNLD
+992 
-1000 VTVLGIDDDNPY
+1000 
-1012 FPIATADKKN
+1012 
-1022 EIVISSAA
+1022 
-1030 AQKFGVKVGDK
+1030 
-1041 LVLSDEVNERDYAF
+1041 
-1055 TVKDIVSFTSGVY
+1055 FTSGVY

-1105 TVSKDN
+1105 TVSKEN
-1111 VAESSQIF
+1111 VEESSQIF

-1174 LDGNFYVILLGAVIC
+1174 LDGNFYVILLGALIC

-1208 AIGMDLKFTPQI
+1208 AIGMDIKFTPQI

-1247 PAEILKN
+1247 PAEVLKN

>member
-1 MQRILSKRVLRDIR
+1 
-15 ENLLRYLALFFL
+15 
-27 VAMVMYMVVAIVGA
+27 
-41 SETIMQGTEES
+41 
-52 AAVHHREDGQFGVFV
+52 
-67 PLTDSEVTQIT
+67 
-78 DKGVTVQQDFSLD
+78 
-91 FHQGQATLRI
+91 
-101 YQAREKIDLFAPEQG
+101 
-116 AELPMQGEILLEQHY
+116 
-131 AEKHELGLGDT
+131 
-142 LTVGG
+142 
-147 RDFIVAGIGSTPDY
+147 
-161 DATYEKTS
+161 
-169 DTTVDSNLFGVGFV
+169 
-183 TAEDYEALKAGGQN
+183 
-197 FRTED
+197 
-202 YTYTY
+202 
-207 LLNGAM
+207 M

-262 NELTDG
+262 NELADG
-268 VDELAEHNTDLTDA
+268 VDELAEHNTELTDA

-297 LEDAGVEVT
+297 LKEAGVEVT

-314 QLNTMIADPHAYTAS
+314 QLNTMIANPHAYTAS
-329 MQEDLQDIKKSLD
+329 MRQDLQDIKKSLE
-342 ELQEF
+342 ELQEYK
-347 RDGVKSYT
+347 DGIQAYT
-355 DGVNAASAGGG
+355 DGVNAASDGSGK
-366 ALVGGMSKITENS
+366 LVVGMGQITANS
-379 AALNQGAYGIF
+379 DALNQGADAIF
-390 NAILGMVNEQLKTQL
+390 NAILGMVNEQLQAQFNTS
-405 EPYAAYGIT
+405 GFT
-414 FSGLTLDGYGEQLDQ
+414 FLGLTTDGYGKELDQ
-429 MAAVFTQ
+429 MATTFTQ
-436 KGASQTAAQLA
+436 MGAHQVAAQLS
-447 AVKGQ
+447 AVKSQ
-452 LDKVARFRDGV
+452 LDTVAQFRDGV
-463 KAYTAGV
+463 KAYTKGV
-470 GEAAGGSQQLFGGLS
+470 GEASIGNQQLFGGLS
-485 VLYTA
+485 TLYTA
-490 SEPLVS
+490 SEVVVD

-501 VDALMDMV
+501 VDALIDMV
-509 EAQLKEN
+509 EAQLKESD
-516 NITVDLTADNYKEE
+516 ITVDLTADNYKEE
-530 LDRLAAEGS
+530 LERLTAEGS
-539 MDIKLRDS
+539 SVDAKLKDS
-547 LQEAKDT
+547 LKDAKDT

-564 IIEYTDAVSEIA
+564 IIDYTDAVDEIA
-576 DGSKELR
+576 DGSRELR
-583 DGVRELQ
+583 DGVQELQ
-590 EEADDMIEEY
+590 DETDDMIEEY

-612 IAEDNPRIDAAA
+612 IAADNPRIDAAA

-632 AGILAGIILMVL
+632 AGILSGIILMVL

-695 GCILGFSKYGTGWQM
+695 GCILGFSEYGTGWQM
-710 GDSIAYYSLPPM
+710 GDSTAYYSLPPM
-722 QIVTP
+722 RIVTP

-750 NKKLKRTALSLLRNE
+750 NKKLKCTALSLLRNE

-808 ICLLILMLSIDCAV
+808 ICLLILMMSIDCAV

-904 KFGVKVGDKLVLS
+904 KFGVKAGDKLVLS

-929 KDIVSFTSGLLILM
+929 KNIV
-943 LSIDCAVLC
+943 
-952 INFGNACL
+952 N
-960 EETKYAYMYTY
+960 
-971 KYPTEDVPEGGTP
+971 
-984 AYVENLKK
+984 
-992 EAYGYNLD
+992 
-1000 VTVLGIDDDNPY
+1000 
-1012 FPIATADKKN
+1012 
-1022 EIVISSAA
+1022 
-1030 AQKFGVKVGDK
+1030 
-1041 LVLSDEVNERDYAF
+1041 
-1055 TVKDIVSFTSGVY
+1055 FTSGVY
-1068 VFLDRDVMQELFD
+1068 VFLNRDVMQELFD

-1105 TVSKDN
+1105 TVSKEN
-1111 VAESSQIF
+1111 VEESSQIF

-1174 LDGNFYVILLGAVIC
+1174 LDGNFYVILLGALIC

-1247 PAEILKN
+1247 PAEVLKN

>member
-15 ENLLRYLALFFL
+15 GNLLRYLALFFL
-27 VAMVMYMVVAIVGA
+27 VALVMYMVVAIVGA
-41 SETIMQGTEES
+41 AETIMQGTKES
-52 AAVHHREDGQFGVFV
+52 GRIHHREDGQFGVFV
-67 PLTDSEVTQIT
+67 PLTDDEIAQIT
-78 DKGVTVQQDFSLD
+78 EKGVTLQRDFSLD
-91 FHQGQATLRI
+91 FHLGQSTLRV
-101 YQAREKIDLFAPEQG
+101 YQARETVDLFVPSQGSKVPEQDD
-116 AELPMQGEILLEQHY
+116 ILLEQHY

-147 RDFIVAGIGSTPDY
+147 RDFTVAGIGSTPDY

-183 TAEDYEALKAGGQN
+183 TSEDYEALKAGGEN

-207 LLNGAM
+207 LLNDAM

-262 NELTDG
+262 NELADG
-268 VDELAEHNTDLTDA
+268 VDELAEHNAELTDA

-297 LEDAGVEVT
+297 LKDAGVEVT

-314 QLNTMIADPHAYTAS
+314 QLNNMIANPHAYTAS
-329 MQEDLQDIKKSLD
+329 IRQDLQDAKKSLE
-342 ELQEF
+342 ELQEYK
-347 RDGVKSYT
+347 DGIKAYT
-355 DGVNAASAGGG
+355 DGVNAASDGSGK
-366 ALVGGMSKITENS
+366 LVVGMGQITANS
-379 AALNQGAYGIF
+379 DDLNQGADAIF
-390 NAILGMVNEQLKTQL
+390 NAIMGMVNEQLKAQL
-405 EPYAAYGIT
+405 GPYAAYGIA
-414 FSGLTLDGYGEQLDQ
+414 FSGLTADGYGKELDQ
-429 MAAVFTQ
+429 MAATFTQ
-436 KGASQTAAQLA
+436 MGASQVAAQLS
-447 AVKGQ
+447 AVKSQ
-452 LDKVARFRDGV
+452 LDTVAQFRDGV
-463 KAYTAGV
+463 KAYTKGV
-470 GEAAGGSQQLFGGLS
+470 GEASIGNQQLFCGLS
-485 VLYTA
+485 TLYTA

-509 EAQLKEN
+509 EAQLEESD
-516 NITVDLTADNYKEE
+516 ISVDLTADNYKEE
-530 LDRLAAEGS
+530 LERLTAEGS
-539 MDIKLRDS
+539 SVDVKLKDS
-547 LQEAKDT
+547 LKDAKDT

-564 IIEYTDAVSEIA
+564 IIDYTDAVDEIA
-576 DGSKELR
+576 DGSRELR
-583 DGVRELQ
+583 DGVQELQ
-590 EEADDMIEEY
+590 DETDDMIEEY

-612 IAEDNPRIDAAA
+612 IAADNPRIDAAA
-624 GDVVINRF
+624 GDVIINRF

-685 MLISFLGGAV
+685 MLIAFLGGVV

-722 QIVTP
+722 RIVTP

-741 AAVVNYLVI
+741 AVVVNYLVI
-750 NKKLKRTALSLLRNE
+750 NKKLKCTALSLLRNE

-808 ICLLILMLSIDCAV
+808 ICLLILMMSIDCAV

-846 TEDVPEGGTP
+846 TEDVSEGGTP

-885 PIATADKKNEIV
+885 PIVTADKINEIV

-929 KDIVSFTSGLLILM
+929 KNIV
-943 LSIDCAVLC
+943 
-952 INFGNACL
+952 N
-960 EETKYAYMYTY
+960 
-971 KYPTEDVPEGGTP
+971 
-984 AYVENLKK
+984 
-992 EAYGYNLD
+992 
-1000 VTVLGIDDDNPY
+1000 
-1012 FPIATADKKN
+1012 
-1022 EIVISSAA
+1022 
-1030 AQKFGVKVGDK
+1030 
-1041 LVLSDEVNERDYAF
+1041 
-1055 TVKDIVSFTSGVY
+1055 FTSGVY

-1105 TVSKDN
+1105 TVSKEN
-1111 VAESSQIF
+1111 VEESSQIF

-1174 LDGNFYVILLGAVIC
+1174 LDGNFYVILLGALIC

-1220 YIMIYGGILLCYM
+1220 YIMIYGGIWLCYI

-1247 PAEILKN
+1247 PAEVLKN

>member
-27 VAMVMYMVVAIVGA
+27 VALVMYMVVAIVGA
-41 SETIMQGTEES
+41 AETIMQGTKES
-52 AAVHHREDGQFGVFV
+52 GRIHHREDGQFGVFV
-67 PLTDSEVTQIT
+67 PLTDDEIAQIT
-78 DKGVTVQQDFSLD
+78 EKGVTLQRDFSLD
-91 FHQGQATLRI
+91 FHLGQSTLRV
-101 YQAREKIDLFAPEQG
+101 YQARETVDLFVPSQGSKVPEQDD
-116 AELPMQGEILLEQHY
+116 ILLEQHY

-147 RDFIVAGIGSTPDY
+147 RDFTVAGIGSTPDY
-161 DATYEKTS
+161 DAAYEKTS

-183 TAEDYEALKAGGQN
+183 TSEDYEALKAGGEN

-207 LLNGAM
+207 LLNDAM

-262 NELTDG
+262 NELADG
-268 VDELAEHNTDLTDA
+268 VDELAEHNAELTDA

-297 LEDAGVEVT
+297 LKDAGVEVT

-314 QLNTMIADPHAYTAS
+314 QLNNMIANPHAYTAS
-329 MQEDLQDIKKSLD
+329 IRQDLQDAKKSLE
-342 ELQEF
+342 ELQEYK
-347 RDGVKSYT
+347 DGIKAYT
-355 DGVNAASAGGG
+355 DGVNAASDGSGK
-366 ALVGGMSKITENS
+366 LVVGMGQITANS
-379 AALNQGAYGIF
+379 DDLNQGADAIF
-390 NAILGMVNEQLKTQL
+390 NAIMGMVNEQLKAQL
-405 EPYAAYGIT
+405 GPYAAYGIA
-414 FSGLTLDGYGEQLDQ
+414 FSGLTADGYGKELDQ
-429 MAAVFTQ
+429 MAATFTQ
-436 KGASQTAAQLA
+436 MGASQVAAQLS
-447 AVKGQ
+447 AVKSQ
-452 LDKVARFRDGV
+452 LDTVAQFRDGV
-463 KAYTAGV
+463 KAYTKGV
-470 GEAAGGSQQLFGGLS
+470 GEASIGNQQLFCGLS
-485 VLYTA
+485 TLYTA

-509 EAQLKEN
+509 EAQLEESD
-516 NITVDLTADNYKEE
+516 ISVDLTADNYKEE
-530 LDRLAAEGS
+530 LERLTAEGS
-539 MDIKLRDS
+539 SVDVKLKDS
-547 LQEAKDT
+547 LKDAKDT

-564 IIEYTDAVSEIA
+564 IIDYTDAVDEIA
-576 DGSKELR
+576 DGSRELR
-583 DGVRELQ
+583 DGVQELQ
-590 EEADDMIEEY
+590 DETDDMIEEY

-612 IAEDNPRIDAAA
+612 IAADNPRIDAAA

-632 AGILAGIILMVL
+632 AGILSGIILMVL

-695 GCILGFSKYGTGWQM
+695 GCILGFSEYGTGWQM
-710 GDSIAYYSLPPM
+710 GDSTAYYSLPPM
-722 QIVTP
+722 RIVTP

-741 AAVVNYLVI
+741 AVVVNYLVI
-750 NKKLKRTALSLLRNE
+750 NKKLKCTALSLLRNE

-846 TEDVPEGGTP
+846 TENVPEGGIP

-885 PIATADKKNEIV
+885 PIVTADKKNEIV

-929 KDIVSFTSGLLILM
+929 KNIV
-943 LSIDCAVLC
+943 
-952 INFGNACL
+952 N
-960 EETKYAYMYTY
+960 
-971 KYPTEDVPEGGTP
+971 
-984 AYVENLKK
+984 
-992 EAYGYNLD
+992 
-1000 VTVLGIDDDNPY
+1000 
-1012 FPIATADKKN
+1012 
-1022 EIVISSAA
+1022 
-1030 AQKFGVKVGDK
+1030 
-1041 LVLSDEVNERDYAF
+1041 
-1055 TVKDIVSFTSGVY
+1055 FTSGVY

-1105 TVSKDN
+1105 TVTKEN
-1111 VAESSQIF
+1111 VEESSQIF
-1119 TDMMGPMVVM
+1119 TDMMGPMVIM

-1174 LDGNFYVILLGAVIC
+1174 LDGNFYVILLGALIC

-1220 YIMIYGGILLCYM
+1220 YIMIYGGIWLCYM

-1247 PAEILKN
+1247 PAEVLKN

>member
-1 MQRILSKRVLRDIR
+1 MRSGFRRRNWRICRMQRILSKRVLRDIR

-27 VAMVMYMVVAIVGA
+27 VALVMYMVVAIVGA
-41 SETIMQGTEES
+41 AETIMQGTKES
-52 AAVHHREDGQFGVFV
+52 GRIHHGEDGQFGVFV
-67 PLTDSEVTQIT
+67 PLTDDEIAQIT
-78 DKGVTVQQDFSLD
+78 EKGVTLQRDFSLD
-91 FHQGQATLRI
+91 FHLGQSTLRV
-101 YQAREKIDLFAPEQG
+101 YQARETVDLFVPSQG
-116 AELPMQGEILLEQHY
+116 SELPAQGEILLEQHY

-147 RDFIVAGIGSTPDY
+147 RDFTVSGIGSTPDY
-161 DATYEKTS
+161 DAAYEKTS

-183 TAEDYEALKAGGQN
+183 TAEDYEALKAGGEN

-207 LLNGAM
+207 LLNDAM
-213 TDQELKELLQSFELD
+213 TDQELKALLQSFELD

-262 NELTDG
+262 NELADG
-268 VDELAEHNTDLTDA
+268 VDELAEHNAELTDA

-297 LEDAGVEVT
+297 LKDAGVEVT

-314 QLNTMIADPHAYTAS
+314 QLNTMIANPHAYTAS
-329 MQEDLQDIKKSLD
+329 MRQDLQDIKKSLD
-342 ELQEF
+342 ELQEYK
-347 RDGVKSYT
+347 DGIQAYT
-355 DGVNAASAGGG
+355 DGVNAASDGSGK
-366 ALVGGMSKITENS
+366 LVVGMGQITANS
-379 AALNQGAYGIF
+379 DALNQGADAIF
-390 NAILGMVNEQLKTQL
+390 NAILGMVNEQLQAQFNTFGF
-405 EPYAAYGIT
+405 P
-414 FSGLTLDGYGEQLDQ
+414 FSGLTTDGYGKELDQ
-429 MAAVFTQ
+429 MAVMFTQ
-436 KGASQTAAQLA
+436 MGYSQVAAQLST
-447 AVKGQ
+447 VKGQ
-452 LDKVARFRDGV
+452 LDTVAKFRDGV
-463 KAYTAGV
+463 KAYTKGV
-470 GEAAGGSQQLFGGLS
+470 GEASIGNQQLFGGLS
-485 VLYTA
+485 TLYTA
-490 SEPLVS
+490 SEVVVD

-501 VDALMDMV
+501 VDALIDMV
-509 EAQLKEN
+509 EAQLKESD
-516 NITVDLTADNYKEE
+516 ITVDLTADNYKEE
-530 LDRLAAEGS
+530 LERLTAEGS
-539 MDIKLRDS
+539 SVDVKLKDS
-547 LQEAKDT
+547 LNDAKDT

-564 IIEYTDAVSEIA
+564 IIDYTDAVDEIA
-576 DGSKELR
+576 GGSRELR
-583 DGVRELQ
+583 DGVQELQ
-590 EEADDMIEEY
+590 DETDDMIEEY

-612 IAEDNPRIDAAA
+612 IAADNPKIDAAA
-624 GDVVINRF
+624 GDVIINRF

-685 MLISFLGGAV
+685 MLIAFLGGVV

-722 QIVTP
+722 RIVTP
-727 GYLLFYSLIMPPVT
+727 GYLLFYSLIMPPAT

-750 NKKLKRTALSLLRNE
+750 NKKLNRTALSLLRNE

-808 ICLLILMLSIDCAV
+808 ICLLILMMSIDCAV

-885 PIATADKKNEIV
+885 PIVTADKKNEIV

-904 KFGVKVGDKLVLS
+904 KFGVK
-917 DEVNERDYAFTV
+917 A
-929 KDIVSFTSGLLILM
+929 
-943 LSIDCAVLC
+943 
-952 INFGNACL
+952 
-960 EETKYAYMYTY
+960 
-971 KYPTEDVPEGGTP
+971 
-984 AYVENLKK
+984 
-992 EAYGYNLD
+992 
-1000 VTVLGIDDDNPY
+1000 
-1012 FPIATADKKN
+1012 
-1022 EIVISSAA
+1022 
-1030 AQKFGVKVGDK
+1030 GDK

-1105 TVSKDN
+1105 TVSKEN
-1111 VAESSQIF
+1111 VEESSQIF

-1174 LDGNFYVILLGAVIC
+1174 LDGNFYVILLGALIC

-1220 YIMIYGGILLCYM
+1220 YIMIYGGIWLCYI

-1247 PAEILKN
+1247 PAEVLKN

>member
-27 VAMVMYMVVAIVGA
+27 VALVMYMVVAIVGA
-41 SETIMQGTEES
+41 AETIMQGTKES
-52 AAVHHREDGQFGVFV
+52 GRIHHREDGQFGVFV
-67 PLTDSEVTQIT
+67 PLTDDEIAQIT
-78 DKGVTVQQDFSLD
+78 EKGVTLQRDFSLD
-91 FHQGQATLRI
+91 FHLGQSTLRV
-101 YQAREKIDLFAPEQG
+101 YQARKTVDLFVPSQG
-116 AELPMQGEILLEQHY
+116 SELPAQGEILLEQHY

-147 RDFIVAGIGSTPDY
+147 RDFTVSGIGSTPDY
-161 DATYEKTS
+161 DAAYEKTS

-183 TAEDYEALKAGGQN
+183 TSEDYEALKAGGEN

-207 LLNGAM
+207 LLNDAM

-262 NELTDG
+262 NELADG
-268 VDELAEHNTDLTDA
+268 VDELAEHNTELTDA

-297 LEDAGVEVT
+297 LKDAGVEVT

-314 QLNTMIADPHAYTAS
+314 QLNNMIANPHAYTAS
-329 MQEDLQDIKKSLD
+329 MRQDLQDIKKSLD
-342 ELQEF
+342 ELQEYK
-347 RDGVKSYT
+347 DGIKAYT
-355 DGVNAASAGGG
+355 DGVNAASDGSGK
-366 ALVGGMSKITENS
+366 LVVGMGQITANS
-379 AALNQGAYGIF
+379 DALNQGADAIF
-390 NAILGMVNEQLKTQL
+390 NAILGMVNEQLQAQFS
-405 EPYAAYGIT
+405 AAGFP
-414 FSGLTLDGYGEQLDQ
+414 FSGLTADGYGKELDQ
-429 MAAVFTQ
+429 MAAMFTQ
-436 KGASQTAAQLA
+436 MGASQVAAQLS
-447 AVKGQ
+447 AVKNQ
-452 LDKVARFRDGV
+452 LDTVAQFRDGV
-463 KAYTAGV
+463 KAYTKGV
-470 GEAAGGSQQLFGGLS
+470 GETSIGNQQLFCGLS
-485 VLYTA
+485 TLYTA

-509 EAQLKEN
+509 EAQLEESD
-516 NITVDLTADNYKEE
+516 ISVDLTADNYKEE
-530 LDRLAAEGS
+530 LERLTAEGS
-539 MDIKLRDS
+539 SVDAKLKDS
-547 LQEAKDT
+547 LKEAKDT

-564 IIEYTDAVSEIA
+564 IIDYTDAVDEIA
-576 DGSKELR
+576 DGSRELR
-583 DGVRELQ
+583 DGVQELQ
-590 EEADDMIEEY
+590 DETDDMIEEY

-612 IAEDNPRIDAAA
+612 IAADNPRIDAAA
-624 GDVVINRF
+624 GDVIINRF
-632 AGILAGIILMVL
+632 AGILAGIILMIL

-685 MLISFLGGAV
+685 MLIAFLGGVV

-710 GDSIAYYSLPPM
+710 DDSIAYYSLPPM
-722 QIVTP
+722 RIVTP
-727 GYLLFYSLIMPPVT
+727 GYLLFYSLIMPLVT
-741 AAVVNYLVI
+741 AVVVNYLVI
-750 NKKLKRTALSLLRNE
+750 NKKLNRTALSLLRNE

-808 ICLLILMLSIDCAV
+808 ICLLILIMSIDCAV

-904 KFGVKVGDKLVLS
+904 KFGVKAGDKLVLS

-929 KDIVSFTSGLLILM
+929 KNV
-943 LSIDCAVLC
+943 
-952 INFGNACL
+952 
-960 EETKYAYMYTY
+960 
-971 KYPTEDVPEGGTP
+971 
-984 AYVENLKK
+984 
-992 EAYGYNLD
+992 
-1000 VTVLGIDDDNPY
+1000 
-1012 FPIATADKKN
+1012 
-1022 EIVISSAA
+1022 
-1030 AQKFGVKVGDK
+1030 
-1041 LVLSDEVNERDYAF
+1041 VN
-1055 TVKDIVSFTSGVY
+1055 FTSGVY

-1105 TVSKDN
+1105 TVSKEN
-1111 VAESSQIF
+1111 VEESSQIF

-1174 LDGNFYVILLGAVIC
+1174 LDGNFYVILLGALIC

-1247 PAEILKN
+1247 PAEVLKN

>member
-27 VAMVMYMVVAIVGA
+27 VALVMYMVVAIVGA
-41 SETIMQGTEES
+41 AETIMQGTKES
-52 AAVHHREDGQFGVFV
+52 GRLHHREDGQFGVFV
-67 PLTDSEVTQIT
+67 PLTDDEIAQIT
-78 DKGVTVQQDFSLD
+78 EKGVTLQRDFSLD
-91 FHQGQATLRI
+91 FHLGQSTLRV
-101 YQAREKIDLFAPEQG
+101 YRARETVDLFVPSQG
-116 AELPMQGEILLEQHY
+116 SKVPAQGEILLEQHY

-147 RDFIVAGIGSTPDY
+147 RDFTVTGIGSTPDY
-161 DATYEKTS
+161 DAAYEKTS

-183 TAEDYEALKAGGQN
+183 TAEDYEALKVGGEN

-207 LLNGAM
+207 LLNDAM

-262 NELTDG
+262 NELADG
-268 VDELAEHNTDLTDA
+268 VDELAEHNAELTDA

-297 LEDAGVEVT
+297 LKDAGVEVT

-314 QLNTMIADPHAYTAS
+314 QLNTMIANPHAYTAS
-329 MQEDLQDIKKSLD
+329 MRQDLQDIKKSLD
-342 ELQEF
+342 ELQEYT
-347 RDGVKSYT
+347 DGIKAYT
-355 DGVNAASAGGG
+355 DGVNAASDGSGK
-366 ALVGGMSKITENS
+366 LVVGMGQITANS
-379 AALNQGAYGIF
+379 DALNQGADAIF
-390 NAILGMVNEQLKTQL
+390 NAILGMVNEQLQAQFRTSGFPFL
-405 EPYAAYGIT
+405 
-414 FSGLTLDGYGEQLDQ
+414 GLTTDGYGKELDQ
-429 MAAVFTQ
+429 MATTFTQ
-436 KGASQTAAQLA
+436 MGDSQVAAQLS
-447 AVKGQ
+447 AVKSQ
-452 LDKVARFRDGV
+452 LDTVAQFRDGV
-463 KAYTAGV
+463 KAYTKGV
-470 GEAAGGSQQLFGGLS
+470 GEASIGNQQLFGGLS
-485 VLYTA
+485 TLYTA
-490 SEPLVS
+490 SEVVVD

-501 VDALMDMV
+501 VDALIDMV
-509 EAQLKEN
+509 EAQLKESD
-516 NITVDLTADNYKEE
+516 ITVDLTADNYKEE
-530 LDRLAAEGS
+530 LERLTAEGS
-539 MDIKLRDS
+539 SVDVKLKDS
-547 LQEAKDT
+547 LKDAKDT

-564 IIEYTDAVSEIA
+564 IIDYTDAVDEIA
-576 DGSKELR
+576 DGSRELR
-583 DGVRELQ
+583 DGVQELQ
-590 EEADDMIEEY
+590 DETDDMIEEY

-612 IAEDNPRIDAAA
+612 IAADNPRMDAAA
-624 GDVVINRF
+624 GDVIINRF

-685 MLISFLGGAV
+685 MLIAFLGGVV

-722 QIVTP
+722 RIVTP

-741 AAVVNYLVI
+741 AVVVNYLVI
-750 NKKLKRTALSLLRNE
+750 NKKLKCTALSLLRNE

-904 KFGVKVGDKLVLS
+904 KFGVKVG
-917 DEVNERDYAFTV
+917 E
-929 KDIVSFTSGLLILM
+929 
-943 LSIDCAVLC
+943 
-952 INFGNACL
+952 
-960 EETKYAYMYTY
+960 
-971 KYPTEDVPEGGTP
+971 
-984 AYVENLKK
+984 
-992 EAYGYNLD
+992 
-1000 VTVLGIDDDNPY
+1000 
-1012 FPIATADKKN
+1012 
-1022 EIVISSAA
+1022 
-1030 AQKFGVKVGDK
+1030 K

-1068 VFLDRDVMQELFD
+1068 VFLDRDIMQELFD

-1105 TVSKDN
+1105 TVSKEN
-1111 VAESSQIF
+1111 VEESSQIF

-1174 LDGNFYVILLGAVIC
+1174 LDGNFYVILLGALIC

-1247 PAEILKN
+1247 PAEVLKN

>member
-41 SETIMQGTEES
+41 AETIMQGTKES
-52 AAVHHREDGQFGVFV
+52 GRLHHREDGQFGVFV
-67 PLTDSEVTQIT
+67 PLTDDEIAQIT
-78 DKGVTVQQDFSLD
+78 EKGVTLQRDFSLD
-91 FHQGQATLRI
+91 FHLGQSTLRV
-101 YQAREKIDLFAPEQG
+101 YRARETVDLFVPSQG
-116 AELPMQGEILLEQHY
+116 SEVPAQGEILLEQHY

-147 RDFIVAGIGSTPDY
+147 RDFTVSGIGSTPDY
-161 DATYEKTS
+161 DAAYEKTS

-183 TAEDYEALKAGGQN
+183 TAEDYEALKAGGEN

-207 LLNGAM
+207 LLNDVM

-262 NELTDG
+262 NELADG
-268 VDELAEHNTDLTDA
+268 VDELAEHNAELTDA

-288 AMLEQVNDS
+288 AMLDQVNDS
-297 LEDAGVEVT
+297 LKEAGVEVT

-314 QLNTMIADPHAYTAS
+314 QLNNMIANPHAYTAS
-329 MQEDLQDIKKSLD
+329 MRQDLQDIKKSLD
-342 ELQEF
+342 ELQEYK
-347 RDGVKSYT
+347 DGIKAYT
-355 DGVNAASAGGG
+355 DGVNAASDGSGK
-366 ALVGGMSKITENS
+366 LVVGMGQITANS
-379 AALNQGAYGIF
+379 DALNQGADAIF
-390 NAILGMVNEQLKTQL
+390 NAILGMVNEQLQAQFS
-405 EPYAAYGIT
+405 AAGFP
-414 FSGLTLDGYGEQLDQ
+414 FSGLTADGYGKELDQ
-429 MAAVFTQ
+429 MAAMFTQ
-436 KGASQTAAQLA
+436 RGDSQVAAQLS
-447 AVKGQ
+447 AVKSL
-452 LDKVARFRDGV
+452 LDFRDGV
-463 KAYTAGV
+463 KAYTKGV
-470 GEAAGGSQQLFGGLS
+470 GEASIGNQQLFGGLS
-485 VLYTA
+485 TLYTA

-509 EAQLKEN
+509 EAQLEESD
-516 NITVDLTADNYKEE
+516 ISVDLTTDNYKEE
-530 LDRLAAEGS
+530 LERLTAEGS
-539 MDIKLRDS
+539 SVDAKLKDS
-547 LQEAKDT
+547 LKEAKDT

-564 IIEYTDAVSEIA
+564 IIDYTDAVDEIA
-576 DGSKELR
+576 DGSRELR
-583 DGVRELQ
+583 DGVQELQ
-590 EEADDMIEEY
+590 DETDDMIEEY

-612 IAEDNPRIDAAA
+612 IAADNPRMDAAA
-624 GDVVINRF
+624 GDVIINRF

-685 MLISFLGGAV
+685 MLIAFLGGVV

-722 QIVTP
+722 RIVTP

-741 AAVVNYLVI
+741 AVVVNYLVI
-750 NKKLKRTALSLLRNE
+750 NKKLNCTALSLLRNE

-808 ICLLILMLSIDCAV
+808 ICLLILIMSIDCAV

-904 KFGVKVGDKLVLS
+904 KFGVKAGDKLVLS

-929 KDIVSFTSGLLILM
+929 KNIV
-943 LSIDCAVLC
+943 
-952 INFGNACL
+952 N
-960 EETKYAYMYTY
+960 
-971 KYPTEDVPEGGTP
+971 
-984 AYVENLKK
+984 
-992 EAYGYNLD
+992 
-1000 VTVLGIDDDNPY
+1000 
-1012 FPIATADKKN
+1012 
-1022 EIVISSAA
+1022 
-1030 AQKFGVKVGDK
+1030 
-1041 LVLSDEVNERDYAF
+1041 
-1055 TVKDIVSFTSGVY
+1055 FTSGVY

-1105 TVSKDN
+1105 TVSKEN
-1111 VAESSQIF
+1111 VEESSQIF

-1129 LVAISALIFMI
+1129 LVVISALIFMI

-1174 LDGNFYVILLGAVIC
+1174 LDGNFYVILLGALIC

-1247 PAEILKN
+1247 PAEVLKN

>member
-1 MQRILSKRVLRDIR
+1 MRSGFRRQNWRICRMQRILSKRVLRDIR

-27 VAMVMYMVVAIVGA
+27 VALVMYMVVAIVGA
-41 SETIMQGTEES
+41 AETIMQGTKES
-52 AAVHHREDGQFGVFV
+52 GRIHHGEDGQFGVFV
-67 PLTDSEVTQIT
+67 PLTDDEIAQIT
-78 DKGVTVQQDFSLD
+78 EKGVTLQRDFSLD
-91 FHQGQATLRI
+91 FHLGQSTLRV
-101 YQAREKIDLFAPEQG
+101 YQARENVDLFVPSQG
-116 AELPMQGEILLEQHY
+116 SEVPAQGEILLEQHY
-131 AEKHELGLGDT
+131 AEKHELGLGDS

-147 RDFIVAGIGSTPDY
+147 RDFIVTGIGSTPDY

-183 TAEDYEALKAGGQN
+183 TAEDYEALKAGGEN

-207 LLNGAM
+207 LLNDAM

-262 NELTDG
+262 NELADG
-268 VDELAEHNTDLTDA
+268 VDELAEHNTELTDA

-297 LEDAGVEVT
+297 LKEAGVEVT

-314 QLNTMIADPHAYTAS
+314 QLNTMIANPHAYTAS
-329 MQEDLQDIKKSLD
+329 MRQDLQDIKKSLE
-342 ELQEF
+342 ELQEYK
-347 RDGVKSYT
+347 DGIKAYT
-355 DGVNAASAGGG
+355 DGVNAASDGSGK
-366 ALVGGMSKITENS
+366 LVVGMGQITVNS
-379 AALNQGAYGIF
+379 DALNQGADAIF
-390 NAILGMVNEQLKTQL
+390 NAILGMVNEQLQAQFHTS
-405 EPYAAYGIT
+405 GFT
-414 FSGLTLDGYGEQLDQ
+414 FSGLTADGYGKELDQ
-429 MAAVFTQ
+429 MAAMFTQ
-436 KGASQTAAQLA
+436 MGAPQVAAQLST
-447 AVKGQ
+447 VKSQ
-452 LDKVARFRDGV
+452 LDTVAQFRDGV
-463 KAYTAGV
+463 KAYTKGV
-470 GEAAGGSQQLFGGLS
+470 GEASIGNQQLFGGLS
-485 VLYTA
+485 TLYTA

-509 EAQLKEN
+509 EAQLEESD
-516 NITVDLTADNYKEE
+516 ISVDLTADNYKEE
-530 LDRLAAEGS
+530 LERLTAGGS
-539 MDIKLRDS
+539 SVDAKLKDS
-547 LQEAKDT
+547 LKDAKDT

-564 IIEYTDAVSEIA
+564 IIDYTDAVDEIA
-576 DGSKELR
+576 DGSRELR
-583 DGVRELQ
+583 DGVQELQ
-590 EEADDMIEEY
+590 DETDDMIEEY

-612 IAEDNPRIDAAA
+612 IAADNPRIDAAA
-624 GDVVINRF
+624 GDVIINRF

-685 MLISFLGGAV
+685 MLIAFLGGVV

-722 QIVTP
+722 RIVTP
-727 GYLLFYSLIMPPVT
+727 GYLLFYSLIMPPAT

-750 NKKLKRTALSLLRNE
+750 NKKLNRTALSLLRNE

-808 ICLLILMLSIDCAV
+808 ICLLILMMSIDCAV

-885 PIATADKKNEIV
+885 PIVTADKKNEIV

-904 KFGVKVGDKLVLS
+904 KFGVKAGDKLVLS

-929 KDIVSFTSGLLILM
+929 KNIV
-943 LSIDCAVLC
+943 
-952 INFGNACL
+952 N
-960 EETKYAYMYTY
+960 
-971 KYPTEDVPEGGTP
+971 
-984 AYVENLKK
+984 
-992 EAYGYNLD
+992 
-1000 VTVLGIDDDNPY
+1000 
-1012 FPIATADKKN
+1012 
-1022 EIVISSAA
+1022 
-1030 AQKFGVKVGDK
+1030 
-1041 LVLSDEVNERDYAF
+1041 
-1055 TVKDIVSFTSGVY
+1055 FTSGVY

-1105 TVSKDN
+1105 TVSKEN
-1111 VAESSQIF
+1111 VEESSQIF

-1168 EIRRLY
+1168 EIRKLY
-1174 LDGNFYVILLGAVIC
+1174 LDGNFYVILLGALIC

-1208 AIGMDLKFTPQI
+1208 AIGMDIRFTPQI

-1247 PAEILKN
+1247 PAEVLKN

>member
-41 SETIMQGTEES
+41 AETIMQGTKES
-52 AAVHHREDGQFGVFV
+52 GRLHHREDGQFGVFV
-67 PLTDSEVTQIT
+67 PLTDDEIAQIT
-78 DKGVTVQQDFSLD
+78 EKGVTLQRDFSLD
-91 FHQGQATLRI
+91 FHLGQSTLRV
-101 YQAREKIDLFAPEQG
+101 YQARETVDLFVPSQG
-116 AELPMQGEILLEQHY
+116 SELPAQGEILLEQHY

-147 RDFIVAGIGSTPDY
+147 RDFTVSGIGSTPDY
-161 DATYEKTS
+161 DAAYEKTS

-183 TAEDYEALKAGGQN
+183 TSEDYEALKAGGEN

-207 LLNGAM
+207 LLNDTM

-262 NELTDG
+262 NELADG
-268 VDELAEHNTDLTDA
+268 VDELAEHNAELTDA

-297 LEDAGVEVT
+297 LKDAGVEVT

-314 QLNTMIADPHAYTAS
+314 QLNSMIANPHAYTAS
-329 MQEDLQDIKKSLD
+329 MRQDLQDIKKSLD
-342 ELQEF
+342 ELQEYK
-347 RDGVKSYT
+347 DGIKAYT
-355 DGVNAASAGGG
+355 DGVNAASDGSGK
-366 ALVGGMSKITENS
+366 LVVGMGQITANS
-379 AALNQGAYGIF
+379 DALNQGADAIF
-390 NAILGMVNEQLKTQL
+390 NAILGMVNEQLQAQFS
-405 EPYAAYGIT
+405 AAGFP
-414 FSGLTLDGYGEQLDQ
+414 FSGLTADGYGKELDQ
-429 MAAVFTQ
+429 MAAMFTQ
-436 KGASQTAAQLA
+436 MGASQVAAQLSN
-447 AVKGQ
+447 VKSQ
-452 LDKVARFRDGV
+452 LDTVAQFRDGV
-463 KAYTAGV
+463 KAYTKGV
-470 GEAAGGSQQLFGGLS
+470 GEASNGNQQLFCGLS
-485 VLYTA
+485 TLYTA

-509 EAQLKEN
+509 EAQLEESD
-516 NITVDLTADNYKEE
+516 ISVDLTADNYKEE
-530 LDRLAAEGS
+530 LERLTAEGS
-539 MDIKLRDS
+539 SVDAKLKDS
-547 LQEAKDT
+547 LKEAKDT

-564 IIEYTDAVSEIA
+564 IIDYTDAVDEIA
-576 DGSKELR
+576 DGSRELR
-583 DGVRELQ
+583 DGVQELQ
-590 EEADDMIEEY
+590 DQTDDMIEEY

-612 IAEDNPRIDAAA
+612 IAADNPRIDAAA
-624 GDVVINRF
+624 GDVIINRF

-644 FTYVISVF
+644 FTYVISIF

-685 MLISFLGGAV
+685 MLIAFLGGVV

-710 GDSIAYYSLPPM
+710 DDSIAYYSLPPM
-722 QIVTP
+722 RIVTP

-750 NKKLKRTALSLLRNE
+750 NKKLNRTALSLIRNE
-765 QTAGKAGRIQNMNLG
+765 QTAGKASRIQNMNLG

-808 ICLLILMLSIDCAV
+808 ICLLILIMSIDCAV

-904 KFGVKVGDKLVLS
+904 KFGVKAGDKLVLS

-929 KDIVSFTSGLLILM
+929 KNIV
-943 LSIDCAVLC
+943 
-952 INFGNACL
+952 N
-960 EETKYAYMYTY
+960 
-971 KYPTEDVPEGGTP
+971 
-984 AYVENLKK
+984 
-992 EAYGYNLD
+992 
-1000 VTVLGIDDDNPY
+1000 
-1012 FPIATADKKN
+1012 
-1022 EIVISSAA
+1022 
-1030 AQKFGVKVGDK
+1030 
-1041 LVLSDEVNERDYAF
+1041 
-1055 TVKDIVSFTSGVY
+1055 FTSGVY

-1105 TVSKDN
+1105 TVSKEN
-1111 VAESSQIF
+1111 VEESSQIF

-1129 LVAISALIFMI
+1129 LVVISALIFMI

-1174 LDGNFYVILLGAVIC
+1174 LDGNFYVILLGALIC

-1247 PAEILKN
+1247 PAEVLKN

>member
-1 MQRILSKRVLRDIR
+1 MRSGFRRQNWRICRMQRILSKRVLRDIR

-228 RSKVTDTY
+228 RSKVTDIY

-379 AALNQGAYGIF
+379 AALNQGADGIF
-390 NAILGMVNEQLKTQL
+390 NAILGMVNEQLKAQL

-452 LDKVARFRDGV
+452 LDTVAQFRDGV

-530 LDRLAAEGS
+530 LDRLAAEGSS

-685 MLISFLGGAV
+685 MLISFLCGAV

-765 QTAGKAGRIQNMNLG
+765 QTAGKAGRVQNMNLG

-808 ICLLILMLSIDCAV
+808 I
-822 LCINFGNACLE
+822 
-833 ETKYAYMYTYKYP
+833 
-846 TEDVPEGGTP
+846 
-856 AYVENLKKE
+856 
-865 AYGYNLDVTVLG
+865 
-877 IDDDNPYF
+877 
-885 PIATADKKNEIV
+885 
-897 ISSAAAQ
+897 
-904 KFGVKVGDKLVLS
+904 
-917 DEVNERDYAFTV
+917 
-929 KDIVSFTSGLLILM
+929 
-943 LSIDCAVLC
+943 
-952 INFGNACL
+952 
-960 EETKYAYMYTY
+960 
-971 KYPTEDVPEGGTP
+971 
-984 AYVENLKK
+984 
-992 EAYGYNLD
+992 
-1000 VTVLGIDDDNPY
+1000 
-1012 FPIATADKKN
+1012 
-1022 EIVISSAA
+1022 
-1030 AQKFGVKVGDK
+1030 
-1041 LVLSDEVNERDYAF
+1041 
-1055 TVKDIVSFTSGVY
+1055 
-1068 VFLDRDVMQELFD
+1068 
-1081 QEDDYYNVVFADHAL
+1081 
-1096 DIDNGRLYA
+1096 
-1105 TVSKDN
+1105 
-1111 VAESSQIF
+1111 
-1119 TDMMGPMVVM
+1119 
-1129 LVAISALIFMI
+1129 
-1140 VMYLMMKVMIDRS
+1140 
-1153 AFSIS
+1153 
-1158 LMKVFGYRRR
+1158 
-1168 EIRRLY
+1168 
-1174 LDGNFYVILLGAVIC
+1174 
-1189 VPLAKWSMDL
+1189 
-1199 VYPYCIANV
+1199 
-1208 AIGMDLKFTPQI
+1208 
-1220 YIMIYGGILLCYM
+1220 
-1233 VINFLLVGRLNKLV
+1233 
-1247 PAEILKN
+1247 
-1254 RE
+1254 

>member
-1 MQRILSKRVLRDIR
+1 MRSGFRRQNWRICRMQRILSKRVLRDIR

-197 FRTED
+197 FWTED

-379 AALNQGAYGIF
+379 AALNQGADGIF

-452 LDKVARFRDGV
+452 LDTVAQFRDGV

-496 GTDAV
+496 GTDAI

-539 MDIKLRDS
+539 SMDIKLRDS

-554 LADLEDFREG
+554 LADLENFREG

-583 DGVRELQ
+583 DGVGELQ

-670 GVTRGQLLF
+670 GVTREQLLF

-765 QTAGKAGRIQNMNLG
+765 QTAGKAGRVQNMNLG
-780 NMKFLLRFQIRQMLR
+780 NTFCICCCDRYVHLP
-795 EIRSAFAVVIGMF
+795 ADTDAVHRLCGTVYQFWKRLSGRNK
-808 ICLLILMLSIDCAV
+808 ICL
-822 LCINFGNACLE
+822 
-833 ETKYAYMYTYKYP
+833 
-846 TEDVPEGGTP
+846 
-856 AYVENLKKE
+856 YV
-865 AYGYNLDVTVLG
+865 
-877 IDDDNPYF
+877 
-885 PIATADKKNEIV
+885 
-897 ISSAAAQ
+897 
-904 KFGVKVGDKLVLS
+904 
-917 DEVNERDYAFTV
+917 
-929 KDIVSFTSGLLILM
+929 
-943 LSIDCAVLC
+943 
-952 INFGNACL
+952 
-960 EETKYAYMYTY
+960 
-971 KYPTEDVPEGGTP
+971 
-984 AYVENLKK
+984 
-992 EAYGYNLD
+992 
-1000 VTVLGIDDDNPY
+1000 
-1012 FPIATADKKN
+1012 
-1022 EIVISSAA
+1022 
-1030 AQKFGVKVGDK
+1030 
-1041 LVLSDEVNERDYAF
+1041 
-1055 TVKDIVSFTSGVY
+1055 
-1068 VFLDRDVMQELFD
+1068 
-1081 QEDDYYNVVFADHAL
+1081 
-1096 DIDNGRLYA
+1096 
-1105 TVSKDN
+1105 
-1111 VAESSQIF
+1111 
-1119 TDMMGPMVVM
+1119 
-1129 LVAISALIFMI
+1129 
-1140 VMYLMMKVMIDRS
+1140 YL
-1153 AFSIS
+1153 
-1158 LMKVFGYRRR
+1158 
-1168 EIRRLY
+1168 
-1174 LDGNFYVILLGAVIC
+1174 
-1189 VPLAKWSMDL
+1189 
-1199 VYPYCIANV
+1199 
-1208 AIGMDLKFTPQI
+1208 
-1220 YIMIYGGILLCYM
+1220 
-1233 VINFLLVGRLNKLV
+1233 
-1247 PAEILKN
+1247 
-1254 RE
+1254 

>member
-228 RSKVTDTY
+228 RSKVTDIY

-379 AALNQGAYGIF
+379 AALNQGADGIF
-390 NAILGMVNEQLKTQL
+390 NAILGMVNEQLKAQL

-452 LDKVARFRDGV
+452 LDTVAQFRDGV

-530 LDRLAAEGS
+530 LDRLAAEGSS

-727 GYLLFYSLIMPPVT
+727 GYLLF
-741 AAVVNYLVI
+741 
-750 NKKLKRTALSLLRNE
+750 
-765 QTAGKAGRIQNMNLG
+765 
-780 NMKFLLRFQIRQMLR
+780 
-795 EIRSAFAVVIGMF
+795 
-808 ICLLILMLSIDCAV
+808 
-822 LCINFGNACLE
+822 
-833 ETKYAYMYTYKYP
+833 
-846 TEDVPEGGTP
+846 
-856 AYVENLKKE
+856 
-865 AYGYNLDVTVLG
+865 TV
-877 IDDDNPYF
+877 
-885 PIATADKKNEIV
+885 
-897 ISSAAAQ
+897 
-904 KFGVKVGDKLVLS
+904 
-917 DEVNERDYAFTV
+917 
-929 KDIVSFTSGLLILM
+929 
-943 LSIDCAVLC
+943 
-952 INFGNACL
+952 
-960 EETKYAYMYTY
+960 
-971 KYPTEDVPEGGTP
+971 
-984 AYVENLKK
+984 
-992 EAYGYNLD
+992 
-1000 VTVLGIDDDNPY
+1000 
-1012 FPIATADKKN
+1012 
-1022 EIVISSAA
+1022 
-1030 AQKFGVKVGDK
+1030 
-1041 LVLSDEVNERDYAF
+1041 
-1055 TVKDIVSFTSGVY
+1055 
-1068 VFLDRDVMQELFD
+1068 
-1081 QEDDYYNVVFADHAL
+1081 
-1096 DIDNGRLYA
+1096 
-1105 TVSKDN
+1105 
-1111 VAESSQIF
+1111 
-1119 TDMMGPMVVM
+1119 
-1129 LVAISALIFMI
+1129 
-1140 VMYLMMKVMIDRS
+1140 
-1153 AFSIS
+1153 
-1158 LMKVFGYRRR
+1158 
-1168 EIRRLY
+1168 
-1174 LDGNFYVILLGAVIC
+1174 
-1189 VPLAKWSMDL
+1189 
-1199 VYPYCIANV
+1199 
-1208 AIGMDLKFTPQI
+1208 
-1220 YIMIYGGILLCYM
+1220 
-1233 VINFLLVGRLNKLV
+1233 
-1247 PAEILKN
+1247 
-1254 RE
+1254 

>member
-1 MQRILSKRVLRDIR
+1 MRSGFRRQNWRICRMQRILSKRVLRDIR

-27 VAMVMYMVVAIVGA
+27 VALVMYMVVAIVGA
-41 SETIMQGTEES
+41 AETIMQGTKES
-52 AAVHHREDGQFGVFV
+52 GRIHHREDGQFGVFV
-67 PLTDSEVTQIT
+67 PLTDDEIAQIT
-78 DKGVTVQQDFSLD
+78 EKGVTLQRDFSLD
-91 FHQGQATLRI
+91 FHLGQSTLRV
-101 YQAREKIDLFAPEQG
+101 YQARETVDLFVPSQG
-116 AELPMQGEILLEQHY
+116 SELPAQGEILLEQHY

-147 RDFIVAGIGSTPDY
+147 RDFTVSGIGSTPDY
-161 DATYEKTS
+161 DAAYEKTS

-183 TAEDYEALKAGGQN
+183 TSEDYEALKAGGEN

-207 LLNGAM
+207 LLNDAM

-262 NELTDG
+262 NELADG
-268 VDELAEHNTDLTDA
+268 VDELAEHNAELTDA

-297 LEDAGVEVT
+297 LKDAGVEVT

-314 QLNTMIADPHAYTAS
+314 QLNNMIANPHAYTAS
-329 MQEDLQDIKKSLD
+329 MRQDLQDIKKSLD
-342 ELQEF
+342 ELQEYK
-347 RDGVKSYT
+347 DGIKAYT
-355 DGVNAASAGGG
+355 DGVNAASDGSGK
-366 ALVGGMSKITENS
+366 LVVGMGQITANS
-379 AALNQGAYGIF
+379 DDLNQGADAIF
-390 NAILGMVNEQLKTQL
+390 NAIMGMVNEQLKAQL
-405 EPYAAYGIT
+405 GPYGIA
-414 FSGLTLDGYGEQLDQ
+414 FSGLTADGYGKELDQ
-429 MAAVFTQ
+429 MAAMFTQ
-436 KGASQTAAQLA
+436 MGASQVAAQLSN
-447 AVKGQ
+447 VKSQ

-463 KAYTAGV
+463 KAYTKGV
-470 GEAAGGSQQLFGGLS
+470 GEASIGNQQLFCGLS
-485 VLYTA
+485 TLYTA

-509 EAQLKEN
+509 EAQLEESD
-516 NITVDLTADNYKEE
+516 ISVDLTADNYKEE
-530 LDRLAAEGS
+530 LERLTAEGS
-539 MDIKLRDS
+539 SVDAKLKDS
-547 LQEAKDT
+547 LKEAKDT

-564 IIEYTDAVSEIA
+564 IIDYTDAVDEIA
-576 DGSKELR
+576 DGSRELR

-590 EEADDMIEEY
+590 DETDDMIEEY

-612 IAEDNPRIDAAA
+612 IAADNPRIDAAA
-624 GDVVINRF
+624 GDVIINRF

-685 MLISFLGGAV
+685 MLIAFLGGVV

-722 QIVTP
+722 RIVTP

-750 NKKLKRTALSLLRNE
+750 NKKLNRTALSLLRNE

-808 ICLLILMLSIDCAV
+808 ICLLILIMSIDCAV

-885 PIATADKKNEIV
+885 PIVTADKKNEIV

-904 KFGVKVGDKLVLS
+904 KFGVKAGDKLVLS

-929 KDIVSFTSGLLILM
+929 KNIV
-943 LSIDCAVLC
+943 
-952 INFGNACL
+952 N
-960 EETKYAYMYTY
+960 
-971 KYPTEDVPEGGTP
+971 
-984 AYVENLKK
+984 
-992 EAYGYNLD
+992 
-1000 VTVLGIDDDNPY
+1000 
-1012 FPIATADKKN
+1012 
-1022 EIVISSAA
+1022 
-1030 AQKFGVKVGDK
+1030 
-1041 LVLSDEVNERDYAF
+1041 
-1055 TVKDIVSFTSGVY
+1055 FTSGVY

-1105 TVSKDN
+1105 TVSKEN
-1111 VAESSQIF
+1111 VEESSQIF
-1119 TDMMGPMVVM
+1119 TDMMEPMVVM

-1174 LDGNFYVILLGAVIC
+1174 LDGNFYVILLGALIC

-1247 PAEILKN
+1247 PAEVLKN

>member
-1 MQRILSKRVLRDIR
+1 MRSGFRRRNWRICRMQRILSKRVLRDIR

-27 VAMVMYMVVAIVGA
+27 VALVMYMVVAIVGA
-41 SETIMQGTEES
+41 AETIMQGTKES
-52 AAVHHREDGQFGVFV
+52 GRIHHREDGQFGVFV
-67 PLTDSEVTQIT
+67 PLTDDEIAQIT
-78 DKGVTVQQDFSLD
+78 EKGVTLQRDFSLD
-91 FHQGQATLRI
+91 FHLGQSTLRV
-101 YQAREKIDLFAPEQG
+101 YRARETVDLFVPSQG
-116 AELPMQGEILLEQHY
+116 SELPAQGEILLEQHY
-131 AEKHELGLGDT
+131 AEKHELGLGDS

-147 RDFIVAGIGSTPDY
+147 RDFIVTGIGSTPDY
-161 DATYEKTS
+161 DAAYEKTS

-183 TAEDYEALKAGGQN
+183 TAEDYEALKAGGEN

-207 LLNGAM
+207 LLNDAM

-262 NELTDG
+262 NELADG
-268 VDELAEHNTDLTDA
+268 VDELAEHNTELTDA

-297 LEDAGVEVT
+297 LKEAGVEVT

-314 QLNTMIADPHAYTAS
+314 QLNTMIANPHAYTAS
-329 MQEDLQDIKKSLD
+329 MRQDLQDIKKSLE
-342 ELQEF
+342 ELQEYK
-347 RDGVKSYT
+347 DGIQAYT
-355 DGVNAASAGGG
+355 DGVNAASDGSGK
-366 ALVGGMSKITENS
+366 LVVGMGQITANS
-379 AALNQGAYGIF
+379 DALNQGADAIF
-390 NAILGMVNEQLKTQL
+390 NAILGMVNEQLQAQFNTS
-405 EPYAAYGIT
+405 GFT
-414 FSGLTLDGYGEQLDQ
+414 FLGLTTDGYGKELDQ
-429 MAAVFTQ
+429 MATTFTQ
-436 KGASQTAAQLA
+436 MGAHQVAAQLS
-447 AVKGQ
+447 AVKSQ
-452 LDKVARFRDGV
+452 LDTVAQFRDGV
-463 KAYTAGV
+463 KAYTKGV
-470 GEAAGGSQQLFGGLS
+470 GEASIGNQQLFGGLS
-485 VLYTA
+485 TLYTA
-490 SEPLVS
+490 SEVVVD

-501 VDALMDMV
+501 VDALIDMV
-509 EAQLKEN
+509 EAQLKESD
-516 NITVDLTADNYKEE
+516 ITVDLTADNYKEE
-530 LDRLAAEGS
+530 LERLTAEGS
-539 MDIKLRDS
+539 SVDAKLKDS
-547 LQEAKDT
+547 LKDAKDT

-564 IIEYTDAVSEIA
+564 IIDYTDAVDEIA
-576 DGSKELR
+576 DGSRELR
-583 DGVRELQ
+583 DGVQELQ
-590 EEADDMIEEY
+590 DETDDMIEEY

-612 IAEDNPRIDAAA
+612 IAADNPRIDAAA

-632 AGILAGIILMVL
+632 AGILSGIILMVL

-695 GCILGFSKYGTGWQM
+695 GCILGFSEYGTGWQM
-710 GDSIAYYSLPPM
+710 GDSTAYYSLPPM
-722 QIVTP
+722 RIVTP

-750 NKKLKRTALSLLRNE
+750 NKKLKCTALSLLRNE

-808 ICLLILMLSIDCAV
+808 ICLLILMMSIDCAV

-904 KFGVKVGDKLVLS
+904 KFGVKAGDKLVLS

-929 KDIVSFTSGLLILM
+929 KNIV
-943 LSIDCAVLC
+943 
-952 INFGNACL
+952 N
-960 EETKYAYMYTY
+960 
-971 KYPTEDVPEGGTP
+971 
-984 AYVENLKK
+984 
-992 EAYGYNLD
+992 
-1000 VTVLGIDDDNPY
+1000 
-1012 FPIATADKKN
+1012 
-1022 EIVISSAA
+1022 
-1030 AQKFGVKVGDK
+1030 
-1041 LVLSDEVNERDYAF
+1041 
-1055 TVKDIVSFTSGVY
+1055 FTSGVY
-1068 VFLDRDVMQELFD
+1068 VFLNRDVMQELFD

-1105 TVSKDN
+1105 TVSKEN
-1111 VAESSQIF
+1111 VEESSQIF

-1174 LDGNFYVILLGAVIC
+1174 LDGNFYVILLGALIC

-1247 PAEILKN
+1247 PAEVLKN

>member
-1 MQRILSKRVLRDIR
+1 MRSGFRRQNWRICRMQRILSKRVLRDIR

-91 FHQGQATLRI
+91 FHQGQAALRI

-228 RSKVTDTY
+228 RSKVTDIY

-379 AALNQGAYGIF
+379 AALNQGADGIF
-390 NAILGMVNEQLKTQL
+390 NAILGMVNEQLKAQL

-452 LDKVARFRDGV
+452 LDTVAQFRDGV

-530 LDRLAAEGS
+530 LDRLAAEGSS

-727 GYLLFYSLIMPPVT
+727 GYLLF
-741 AAVVNYLVI
+741 
-750 NKKLKRTALSLLRNE
+750 
-765 QTAGKAGRIQNMNLG
+765 
-780 NMKFLLRFQIRQMLR
+780 
-795 EIRSAFAVVIGMF
+795 
-808 ICLLILMLSIDCAV
+808 
-822 LCINFGNACLE
+822 
-833 ETKYAYMYTYKYP
+833 
-846 TEDVPEGGTP
+846 
-856 AYVENLKKE
+856 
-865 AYGYNLDVTVLG
+865 TV
-877 IDDDNPYF
+877 
-885 PIATADKKNEIV
+885 
-897 ISSAAAQ
+897 
-904 KFGVKVGDKLVLS
+904 
-917 DEVNERDYAFTV
+917 
-929 KDIVSFTSGLLILM
+929 
-943 LSIDCAVLC
+943 
-952 INFGNACL
+952 
-960 EETKYAYMYTY
+960 
-971 KYPTEDVPEGGTP
+971 
-984 AYVENLKK
+984 
-992 EAYGYNLD
+992 
-1000 VTVLGIDDDNPY
+1000 
-1012 FPIATADKKN
+1012 
-1022 EIVISSAA
+1022 
-1030 AQKFGVKVGDK
+1030 
-1041 LVLSDEVNERDYAF
+1041 
-1055 TVKDIVSFTSGVY
+1055 
-1068 VFLDRDVMQELFD
+1068 
-1081 QEDDYYNVVFADHAL
+1081 
-1096 DIDNGRLYA
+1096 
-1105 TVSKDN
+1105 
-1111 VAESSQIF
+1111 
-1119 TDMMGPMVVM
+1119 
-1129 LVAISALIFMI
+1129 
-1140 VMYLMMKVMIDRS
+1140 
-1153 AFSIS
+1153 
-1158 LMKVFGYRRR
+1158 
-1168 EIRRLY
+1168 
-1174 LDGNFYVILLGAVIC
+1174 
-1189 VPLAKWSMDL
+1189 
-1199 VYPYCIANV
+1199 
-1208 AIGMDLKFTPQI
+1208 
-1220 YIMIYGGILLCYM
+1220 
-1233 VINFLLVGRLNKLV
+1233 
-1247 PAEILKN
+1247 
-1254 RE
+1254 

>member
-41 SETIMQGTEES
+41 AETIMQGTKES
-52 AAVHHREDGQFGVFV
+52 GRIHHREDGQFGVFV
-67 PLTDSEVTQIT
+67 PMTDDEIAQIT
-78 DKGVTVQQDFSLD
+78 EKGVTLQRDFSLD
-91 FHQGQATLRI
+91 FHLGQSTLRV
-101 YQAREKIDLFAPEQG
+101 YRARETVDLFVPSQG
-116 AELPMQGEILLEQHY
+116 SEVPAQGEILLEQHY

-147 RDFIVAGIGSTPDY
+147 RDFIVTGIGSTPDY
-161 DATYEKTS
+161 DAAYEKTS

-183 TAEDYEALKAGGQN
+183 TAEDYEALKAGGEN

-207 LLNGAM
+207 LLNDAM

-262 NELTDG
+262 NELADG
-268 VDELAEHNTDLTDA
+268 VDELAEHNAELTDA

-297 LEDAGVEVT
+297 LKEAGVEVT
-306 LTSSNYEQ
+306 LTTSNYEQ
-314 QLNTMIADPHAYTAS
+314 QLNTMIANPHAYTAS
-329 MQEDLQDIKKSLD
+329 MRQDLQDIKKSLE
-342 ELQEF
+342 ELQEYK
-347 RDGVKSYT
+347 DGIKAYT
-355 DGVNAASAGGG
+355 DGVNAASDGSGK
-366 ALVGGMSKITENS
+366 LVVGMGQITANS
-379 AALNQGAYGIF
+379 DALNQGADAIF
-390 NAILGMVNEQLKTQL
+390 NAILGMVNEQLQAQFRTS
-405 EPYAAYGIT
+405 GFT
-414 FSGLTLDGYGEQLDQ
+414 FSGLTADGYGKELDQ
-429 MAAVFTQ
+429 MAVMFTQ
-436 KGASQTAAQLA
+436 MGYSQVAAQLS
-447 AVKGQ
+447 AVKSQ
-452 LDKVARFRDGV
+452 LDTVAQFRDGV
-463 KAYTAGV
+463 KAYTKGV
-470 GEAAGGSQQLFGGLS
+470 GEASIGNQQLFCGLS
-485 VLYTA
+485 TLYTA

-509 EAQLKEN
+509 EAQLEESD
-516 NITVDLTADNYKEE
+516 ISVDLTADNYKEE
-530 LDRLAAEGS
+530 LERLTAEGS
-539 MDIKLRDS
+539 SVDVKLKD
-547 LQEAKDT
+547 AKDT

-564 IIEYTDAVSEIA
+564 IIDYTDAVDEIA
-576 DGSKELR
+576 DGSRELR
-583 DGVRELQ
+583 DGVQELQ
-590 EEADDMIEEY
+590 DETDDMIEEY

-612 IAEDNPRIDAAA
+612 IAADNPRIDAAA

-632 AGILAGIILMVL
+632 AGILSGIILMVL

-695 GCILGFSKYGTGWQM
+695 GCILGFSEYGTGWQM
-710 GDSIAYYSLPPM
+710 GDSTAYYSLPPM
-722 QIVTP
+722 RIVTP

-750 NKKLKRTALSLLRNE
+750 NKKLKCTALSLLRNE

-808 ICLLILMLSIDCAV
+808 ICLLILMMSIDCAV

-904 KFGVKVGDKLVLS
+904 KFGVKAGDKLVLS

-929 KDIVSFTSGLLILM
+929 KNIV
-943 LSIDCAVLC
+943 
-952 INFGNACL
+952 N
-960 EETKYAYMYTY
+960 
-971 KYPTEDVPEGGTP
+971 
-984 AYVENLKK
+984 
-992 EAYGYNLD
+992 
-1000 VTVLGIDDDNPY
+1000 
-1012 FPIATADKKN
+1012 
-1022 EIVISSAA
+1022 
-1030 AQKFGVKVGDK
+1030 
-1041 LVLSDEVNERDYAF
+1041 
-1055 TVKDIVSFTSGVY
+1055 FTSGVY
-1068 VFLDRDVMQELFD
+1068 VFLNRDVMQELFD

-1105 TVSKDN
+1105 TVSKEN
-1111 VAESSQIF
+1111 VEESSQIF

-1174 LDGNFYVILLGAVIC
+1174 LDGNFYVILLGALIC

-1247 PAEILKN
+1247 PAEVLKN

>member
-27 VAMVMYMVVAIVGA
+27 VALVMYMVVAIVGA
-41 SETIMQGTEES
+41 AETIMQGTKES
-52 AAVHHREDGQFGVFV
+52 GRIHHREDGQFGVFV
-67 PLTDSEVTQIT
+67 PLTDDEIAQIT
-78 DKGVTVQQDFSLD
+78 EKGVTLQRDFSLD
-91 FHQGQATLRI
+91 FHLGQSTLRV
-101 YQAREKIDLFAPEQG
+101 YRERETVDLFVPSQG
-116 AELPMQGEILLEQHY
+116 SEVPAQGEILLEQHY
-131 AEKHELGLGDT
+131 AEKHELGLGDS

-147 RDFIVAGIGSTPDY
+147 RDFIVTGIGSTPDY
-161 DATYEKTS
+161 DAAYEKTS

-183 TAEDYEALKAGGQN
+183 TAEDYEALKAGGEN

-207 LLNGAM
+207 LLNDAM

-247 KNDIQDGIRELLDGV
+247 KNDLQDGIRELLDGV
-262 NELTDG
+262 NELADG
-268 VDELAEHNTDLTDA
+268 VDELAEHNAELTDA

-297 LEDAGVEVT
+297 LKDAGVEVR

-314 QLNTMIADPHAYTAS
+314 QLNTMIANPHAYTAS
-329 MQEDLQDIKKSLD
+329 MRQDLQDIKKSLD
-342 ELQEF
+342 ELQEYK
-347 RDGVKSYT
+347 DGIKAYT
-355 DGVNAASAGGG
+355 EGVNAASDGSGK
-366 ALVGGMSKITENS
+366 LVVGMGQITANS
-379 AALNQGAYGIF
+379 DALNQGADAIF
-390 NAILGMVNEQLKTQL
+390 NAILGMVNEQLQAQFS
-405 EPYAAYGIT
+405 AAGFP
-414 FSGLTLDGYGEQLDQ
+414 FSGLTADGYGKELDQ
-429 MAAVFTQ
+429 MAAMFTQ
-436 KGASQTAAQLA
+436 MGDSQVAAQLS
-447 AVKGQ
+447 AVKSQ
-452 LDKVARFRDGV
+452 LDFRDGV
-463 KAYTAGV
+463 KAYTKGV
-470 GEAAGGSQQLFGGLS
+470 GEASIGNQQLFCGLS
-485 VLYTA
+485 TLYTA
-490 SEPLVS
+490 SESLVS

-509 EAQLKEN
+509 EAQLEESD
-516 NITVDLTADNYKEE
+516 ISVDLTADNYKEE
-530 LDRLAAEGS
+530 LERLTAEGS
-539 MDIKLRDS
+539 SVDAKLKDS
-547 LQEAKDT
+547 LKEAKDT

-564 IIEYTDAVSEIA
+564 IIDYTDAVDEIA
-576 DGSKELR
+576 DGSRELR
-583 DGVRELQ
+583 DGVQELQ
-590 EEADDMIEEY
+590 DETDDMIEEY

-612 IAEDNPRIDAAA
+612 IAADNPRMDAAA
-624 GDVVINRF
+624 GDVIINRF

-685 MLISFLGGAV
+685 MLIAFLGGVV

-722 QIVTP
+722 RIVTP

-741 AAVVNYLVI
+741 AVVVNYLVI
-750 NKKLKRTALSLLRNE
+750 NKKLKCTALSLLRNE

-780 NMKFLLRFQIRQMLR
+780 DMKFLLRFQIRQMLR

-808 ICLLILMLSIDCAV
+808 ICLLILMMSIDCAV
-822 LCINFGNACLE
+822 LCIIFGNACLE

-877 IDDDNPYF
+877 IDDGNPYF
-885 PIATADKKNEIV
+885 PIV
-897 ISSAAAQ
+897 
-904 KFGVKVGDKLVLS
+904 
-917 DEVNERDYAFTV
+917 
-929 KDIVSFTSGLLILM
+929 
-943 LSIDCAVLC
+943 
-952 INFGNACL
+952 
-960 EETKYAYMYTY
+960 
-971 KYPTEDVPEGGTP
+971 
-984 AYVENLKK
+984 
-992 EAYGYNLD
+992 
-1000 VTVLGIDDDNPY
+1000 
-1012 FPIATADKKN
+1012 TADKKN

-1068 VFLDRDVMQELFD
+1068 VFLDRDIMQELFD

-1105 TVSKDN
+1105 TVSKEN
-1111 VAESSQIF
+1111 VEESSQIF

-1129 LVAISALIFMI
+1129 LVAISVLIFMI

-1174 LDGNFYVILLGAVIC
+1174 LDGNFYVILLGALIC

-1247 PAEILKN
+1247 PAEVLKN

>member
-1 MQRILSKRVLRDIR
+1 MQWILSKRVLRDIR

-27 VAMVMYMVVAIVGA
+27 VALVMYMVVAIVGA
-41 SETIMQGTEES
+41 AETIMQGTKES
-52 AAVHHREDGQFGVFV
+52 GRIHHREDGQFGVFV
-67 PLTDSEVTQIT
+67 PLTDDEIAQIT
-78 DKGVTVQQDFSLD
+78 EKGVTLQRDFSLD
-91 FHQGQATLRI
+91 FHLGQSTLRV
-101 YQAREKIDLFAPEQG
+101 YRERETVDLFVPSQG
-116 AELPMQGEILLEQHY
+116 SEVPAQGEILLEQHY
-131 AEKHELGLGDT
+131 AEKHELGLGDS

-147 RDFIVAGIGSTPDY
+147 RDFIVTGIGSTPDY
-161 DATYEKTS
+161 DAAYEKTS

-183 TAEDYEALKAGGQN
+183 TAEDYEALKAGGEN

-207 LLNGAM
+207 LLNDAM
-213 TDQELKELLQSFELD
+213 TDQELKDMLQSFELD

-247 KNDIQDGIRELLDGV
+247 KNDIQDGIQ
-262 NELTDG
+262 
-268 VDELAEHNTDLTDA
+268 A
-282 ADTLFD
+282 
-288 AMLEQVNDS
+288 
-297 LEDAGVEVT
+297 
-306 LTSSNYEQ
+306 
-314 QLNTMIADPHAYTAS
+314 
-329 MQEDLQDIKKSLD
+329 
-342 ELQEF
+342 
-347 RDGVKSYT
+347 YT
-355 DGVNAASAGGG
+355 DGVNAASDGSGK
-366 ALVGGMSKITENS
+366 LVVGMGQITANS
-379 AALNQGAYGIF
+379 DALNQGADAIF
-390 NAILGMVNEQLKTQL
+390 NAILGMVNEQLQAQFNTFGF
-405 EPYAAYGIT
+405 P
-414 FSGLTLDGYGEQLDQ
+414 FSGLTTDGYGKELDQ
-429 MAAVFTQ
+429 MAVMFTQ
-436 KGASQTAAQLA
+436 MGYSQVAAQLST
-447 AVKGQ
+447 VKGQ
-452 LDKVARFRDGV
+452 LDTVAKFRDGV
-463 KAYTAGV
+463 KAYTKGV
-470 GEAAGGSQQLFGGLS
+470 GEASIGNQQLFGGLS
-485 VLYTA
+485 TLYTA
-490 SEPLVS
+490 SEVVVD

-501 VDALMDMV
+501 VDALIDMV
-509 EAQLKEN
+509 EAQLKESD
-516 NITVDLTADNYKEE
+516 ITVDLTADNYKEE
-530 LDRLAAEGS
+530 LERLTTEGS
-539 MDIKLRDS
+539 SVDTKLKDS
-547 LQEAKDT
+547 LKEAKDT

-564 IIEYTDAVSEIA
+564 IIDYTDAVDEIA
-576 DGSKELR
+576 DGSRELR
-583 DGVRELQ
+583 DGVQELQ
-590 EEADDMIEEY
+590 DETDDMIEEY

-612 IAEDNPRIDAAA
+612 IAADNPRIDAAA
-624 GDVVINRF
+624 GDVIINRF

-685 MLISFLGGAV
+685 MLIAFLGGVV

-722 QIVTP
+722 RIVTP

-741 AAVVNYLVI
+741 AVVVNYLVI
-750 NKKLKRTALSLLRNE
+750 NKKLKCTALSLLRNE

-808 ICLLILMLSIDCAV
+808 ICLLILMMSIDCAV

-877 IDDDNPYF
+877 IDDGNPYF
-885 PIATADKKNEIV
+885 PIVTADKKNEIV

-929 KDIVSFTSGLLILM
+929 KNIV
-943 LSIDCAVLC
+943 
-952 INFGNACL
+952 N
-960 EETKYAYMYTY
+960 
-971 KYPTEDVPEGGTP
+971 
-984 AYVENLKK
+984 
-992 EAYGYNLD
+992 
-1000 VTVLGIDDDNPY
+1000 
-1012 FPIATADKKN
+1012 
-1022 EIVISSAA
+1022 
-1030 AQKFGVKVGDK
+1030 
-1041 LVLSDEVNERDYAF
+1041 
-1055 TVKDIVSFTSGVY
+1055 FTSGVY

-1105 TVSKDN
+1105 TVSKEN
-1111 VAESSQIF
+1111 VEESSQIF

-1174 LDGNFYVILLGAVIC
+1174 LDGNFYVILLGALIC

-1220 YIMIYGGILLCYM
+1220 YIMIYGGIWLCYI

-1247 PAEILKN
+1247 PAEVLKN